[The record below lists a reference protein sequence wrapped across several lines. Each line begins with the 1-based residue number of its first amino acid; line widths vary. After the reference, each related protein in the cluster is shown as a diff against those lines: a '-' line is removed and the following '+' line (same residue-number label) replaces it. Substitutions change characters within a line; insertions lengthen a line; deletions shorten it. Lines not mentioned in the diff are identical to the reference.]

1 VTRTGFILIR
11 LQKLGALAL
20 KKKKK
25 KRALFEN
32 TQPPDSAQ
40 KKHHAKAV
48 VVDFI
53 VVIVIIMRAASS
65 LSASCSYS
73 SKMKSSAFAPQQRFF
88 PATKKTTRS
97 EEITSSRILFVGARR
112 KDGRRTNAS
121 SSREKRLAF
130 SPGAATRALNK
141 NAAAFG
147 NNNVV
152 LFSSYEEEE
161 EDSEDEE
168 TKREKMEAIQY
179 AMQSFDVSS
188 DENFLPSSPPSLGG
202 GGGDGGEE
210 DQALKTNV
218 MEFVGAVRG
227 GSNKNGARRNGGK
240 KNDEGAGVVGRRGRG
255 RYGNDVTREQR
266 RQRGQKPNNG
276 ALVAREKKM
285 SNREV
290 KKSRKVRAV
299 FMGSMDD
306 EDEDDGKKDDM
317 NDESFETRF
326 ELKEGTSDVVKT
338 SVSSEKTNGEKIN
351 VPRIEQRDVNSN
363 REAVLLPFLN
373 ENRML
378 SEDDDESSRITASNL
393 TKCNDAIRRCTS
405 FEEVLPLVKEMRQF
419 GITPVESTYVAV
431 MIACKNAGTPERAIE
446 VYDACRM
453 SGIEVSKRT
462 MLLTIEC
469 AVKAKKLQPAMR
481 VKEDIEER
489 GWTLSP
495 KIFDQLLK
503 LTIDVDMPGE
513 DRKGRSPKARLVRAC
528 VLFEE
533 MTSKSNLE
541 PSPVAFNALLVG
553 AARAKEPQ
561 LVAQTF
567 DEMTSRGVAPSRET
581 CEIALKALAEGG
593 ELAKSLNVFAVMR
606 QRGLAPRKST
616 YTALILSC
624 AKAKEPKCD
633 EAFEIFY
640 RLREE
645 GSVEPNRAMF
655 AALIDCAIRAGKES
669 YAFDAFDA
677 MKEANIP
684 PTMATYNRLI
694 HACGQKGTANG
705 LRDAVRLYEYV
716 LAQNAADLRPDA
728 YTYGSLIAACAKVRD
743 ATKALTLLDE
753 MLEKSDEVY
762 PTTVVFNSCITAC
775 GQAGRWEDARK
786 VFEKLKVEIE
796 NRGGTGS
803 SDLYIG
809 RETYGAMLDAAL
821 GPGGAEAAVAA
832 VALELGKDKK
842 GGSSSG
848 MKTSLLDSER
858 VELAIELFK
867 SDEARRV
874 CMYDDIDEALWKNG
888 GDYDASKYTR
898 TETIVATL
906 AMLKAVRY
914 CENSSSKGGG
924 KTFANLPDEI
934 CINCGNA
941 ARRSLAVES
950 VARAAGVNCDTEERG
965 SSLYVTLP
973 KSSLKSLLKVRN

>member
-1 VTRTGFILIR
+1 MRVPLSDGRRRFGE
-11 LQKLGALAL
+11 
-20 KKKKK
+20 KKKK
-25 KRALFEN
+25 
-32 TQPPDSAQ
+32 TQ
-40 KKHHAKAV
+40 
-48 VVDFI
+48 
-53 VVIVIIMRAASS
+53 RCAS
-65 LSASCSYS
+65 
-73 SKMKSSAFAPQQRFF
+73 R
-88 PATKKTTRS
+88 
-97 EEITSSRILFVGARR
+97 
-112 KDGRRTNAS
+112 NAS
-121 SSREKRLAF
+121 SGGSSR
-130 SPGAATRALNK
+130 SPF
-141 NAAAFG
+141 FG
-147 NNNVV
+147 NV
-152 LFSSYEEEE
+152 FASSSFDDDD
-161 EDSEDEE
+161 DSEDGEVL
-168 TKREKMEAIQY
+168 KRERLEAVQF
-179 AMQSFDVSS
+179 AMQSFDVS
-188 DENFLPSSPPSLGG
+188 DETFNAGVKVAE
-202 GGGDGGEE
+202 EE
-210 DQALKTNV
+210 DDRDDALKTNV
-218 MEFVGAVRG
+218 AEFVGAVRG
-227 GSNKNGARRNGGK
+227 GSSSSSGRGGGGGRRKSKDERGSGAGNNKNAAREERQK
-240 KNDEGAGVVGRRGRG
+240 R
-255 RYGNDVTREQR
+255 QR
-266 RQRGQKPNNG
+266 RPKSSNIAN
-276 ALVAREKKM
+276 VARETKM

-306 EDEDDGKKDDM
+306 DDDNNEREGENEDGG
-317 NDESFETRF
+317 SFGGTRF
-326 ELKEGTSDVVKT
+326 ELKEGTSEVLKT
-338 SVSSEKTNGEKIN
+338 SSVSDDKTTNGEIID
-351 VPRIEQRDVNSN
+351 VPRIEQRDNN
-363 REAVLLPFLN
+363 NDKEAVLLTFLN

-431 MIACKNAGTPERAIE
+431 MIACRNAGTPERAIE
-446 VYDACRM
+446 VYDACRT

-462 MLLTIEC
+462 MLLTMEC

-481 VKEDIEER
+481 VKEDIEEQ

-495 KIFDQLLK
+495 KVFDQLLK

-533 MTSKSNLE
+533 MTSKSNVE

-567 DEMTSRGVAPSRET
+567 DEMTSQGVSPSRET

-743 ATKALTLLDE
+743 ATKALSLLDE

-796 NRGGTGS
+796 NRGGLGS

-821 GPGGAEAAVAA
+821 GPGGAEAAVSA

-848 MKTSLLDSER
+848 MKTSFIDSDR
-858 VELAIELFK
+858 VELAIELFQ
-867 SDEARRV
+867 SEEARRV
-874 CMYDDIDEALWKNG
+874 CQYDDIDEALWKND

-914 CENSSSKGGG
+914 CESSSSKGNR
-924 KTFANLPDEI
+924 TFADLPNEI

-950 VARAAGVNCDTEERG
+950 VARAAGVKCDTEEQG
-965 SSLYVTLP
+965 SALYVTLP
-973 KSSLKSLLKVRN
+973 KSSLKSFMKVRN

>member
-1 VTRTGFILIR
+1 
-11 LQKLGALAL
+11 
-20 KKKKK
+20 
-25 KRALFEN
+25 
-32 TQPPDSAQ
+32 
-40 KKHHAKAV
+40 
-48 VVDFI
+48 
-53 VVIVIIMRAASS
+53 MRASSS
-65 LSASCSYS
+65 LSASCSS
-73 SKMKSSAFAPQQRFF
+73 SSSSFHSSCQKRIIRRG
-88 PATKKTTRS
+88 KKT
-97 EEITSSRILFVGARR
+97 SRLVNRTTASLPLSN
-112 KDGRRTNAS
+112 GRRRFGEKKRKIPRCASRNSSSGGSSSPFFGNVFAS
-121 SSREKRLAF
+121 SSF
-130 SPGAATRALNK
+130 DDDD
-141 NAAAFG
+141 
-147 NNNVV
+147 
-152 LFSSYEEEE
+152 
-161 EDSEDEE
+161 DSEDEE
-168 TKREKMEAIQY
+168 VLKRERLEAVQF
-179 AMQSFDVSS
+179 AMQSFDVS
-188 DENFLPSSPPSLGG
+188 DETFVAGVKVAEEEE
-202 GGGDGGEE
+202 EE
-210 DQALKTNV
+210 DALKTNV
-218 MEFVGAVRG
+218 AEFVGAVRG
-227 GSNKNGARRNGGK
+227 GSSSSSGRGGGGGRRKSNDERGSGAGNNKNAAREERQK
-240 KNDEGAGVVGRRGRG
+240 R
-255 RYGNDVTREQR
+255 QR
-266 RQRGQKPNNG
+266 RSKSSNIAN
-276 ALVAREKKM
+276 VARETKM

-306 EDEDDGKKDDM
+306 DEDDNNEREENEDGG
-317 NDESFETRF
+317 SFGGTRF
-326 ELKEGTSDVVKT
+326 ELKEGTSEVLKT
-338 SVSSEKTNGEKIN
+338 SSVSDKTTNGEKID
-351 VPRIEQRDVNSN
+351 VPRIEQQDNN
-363 REAVLLPFLN
+363 NDKEAVLLTFLN
-373 ENRML
+373 ENRIL

-431 MIACKNAGTPERAIE
+431 MIACRNAGTPERAIE
-446 VYDACRM
+446 VYDACRT

-462 MLLTIEC
+462 MLLTMEC

-481 VKEDIEER
+481 VKEDIEEQ

-495 KIFDQLLK
+495 KVFDQLLK

-533 MTSKSNLE
+533 MTSKSNVE

-567 DEMTSRGVAPSRET
+567 DEMTSQGVSPSRET

-743 ATKALTLLDE
+743 ATKALSLLDE

-775 GQAGRWEDARK
+775 GQAGRWEDARE

-796 NRGGTGS
+796 NRGGLGS

-821 GPGGAEAAVAA
+821 GPGGAEAAVSA

-848 MKTSLLDSER
+848 MKTSFIDSDR
-858 VELAIELFK
+858 VELAIELFQ
-867 SDEARRV
+867 SEEARRV
-874 CMYDDIDEALWKNG
+874 CQYDDIDEALWKND

-914 CENSSSKGGG
+914 CESSSSKGNR
-924 KTFANLPDEI
+924 TFADLPNEI

-950 VARAAGVNCDTEERG
+950 VARAAGVKCDTEEQG
-965 SSLYVTLP
+965 SALYVTLP
-973 KSSLKSLLKVRN
+973 KSSLKSFMKVRN

>member
-1 VTRTGFILIR
+1 MRVPLSDGRRRFGE
-11 LQKLGALAL
+11 
-20 KKKKK
+20 KKKK
-25 KRALFEN
+25 
-32 TQPPDSAQ
+32 TQ
-40 KKHHAKAV
+40 
-48 VVDFI
+48 
-53 VVIVIIMRAASS
+53 RCAS
-65 LSASCSYS
+65 
-73 SKMKSSAFAPQQRFF
+73 R
-88 PATKKTTRS
+88 
-97 EEITSSRILFVGARR
+97 
-112 KDGRRTNAS
+112 NAS
-121 SSREKRLAF
+121 SGGSSR
-130 SPGAATRALNK
+130 SPF
-141 NAAAFG
+141 FG
-147 NNNVV
+147 NV
-152 LFSSYEEEE
+152 FASSSFDDDD
-161 EDSEDEE
+161 DSEDEE
-168 TKREKMEAIQY
+168 VLKRERLEAVQF
-179 AMQSFDVSS
+179 AMQSFDVS
-188 DENFLPSSPPSLGG
+188 DETFNAGVKVAEE
-202 GGGDGGEE
+202 EE
-210 DQALKTNV
+210 DREDALKTNV
-218 MEFVGAVRG
+218 AEFVGAVRG
-227 GSNKNGARRNGGK
+227 GSSSSSGRGGGGGRRKSKDERGSGAGNNKNAAREERQK
-240 KNDEGAGVVGRRGRG
+240 R
-255 RYGNDVTREQR
+255 QR
-266 RQRGQKPNNG
+266 RPKSSNIAN
-276 ALVAREKKM
+276 VARETKM

-306 EDEDDGKKDDM
+306 DDDNNEREEENEDGG
-317 NDESFETRF
+317 SFGGTRF
-326 ELKEGTSDVVKT
+326 ELKEGTSEVLKT
-338 SVSSEKTNGEKIN
+338 SSVSDDKTTNGEIID
-351 VPRIEQRDVNSN
+351 VPRIEQRDNN
-363 REAVLLPFLN
+363 NDKEAVLLTFLN

-431 MIACKNAGTPERAIE
+431 MIACRNAGTPERAIE
-446 VYDACRM
+446 VYDACRT

-462 MLLTIEC
+462 MLLTMEC

-481 VKEDIEER
+481 VKEDIEEQ

-495 KIFDQLLK
+495 KVFDQLLK

-533 MTSKSNLE
+533 MTSKSNVE

-567 DEMTSRGVAPSRET
+567 DEMTSQGVSPSRET

-743 ATKALTLLDE
+743 ATKALSLLDE

-796 NRGGTGS
+796 NRGGLGS

-821 GPGGAEAAVAA
+821 GPGGAEAAVSA

-848 MKTSLLDSER
+848 MKTSFIDSDR
-858 VELAIELFK
+858 VELAIELFQ
-867 SDEARRV
+867 SEEARRV
-874 CMYDDIDEALWKNG
+874 CQYDDIDEALWKND

-914 CENSSSKGGG
+914 CESSSSKGNR
-924 KTFANLPDEI
+924 TFADLPNEI

-950 VARAAGVNCDTEERG
+950 VARAAGVKCDTEEQG
-965 SSLYVTLP
+965 SALYVTLP
-973 KSSLKSLLKVRN
+973 KSSLKSFMKVRN

>member
-1 VTRTGFILIR
+1 MRVPLSDGRRRFGE
-11 LQKLGALAL
+11 
-20 KKKKK
+20 KKKK
-25 KRALFEN
+25 
-32 TQPPDSAQ
+32 TQ
-40 KKHHAKAV
+40 
-48 VVDFI
+48 
-53 VVIVIIMRAASS
+53 RCAS
-65 LSASCSYS
+65 
-73 SKMKSSAFAPQQRFF
+73 R
-88 PATKKTTRS
+88 
-97 EEITSSRILFVGARR
+97 
-112 KDGRRTNAS
+112 NAS
-121 SSREKRLAF
+121 SGGSSR
-130 SPGAATRALNK
+130 SPF
-141 NAAAFG
+141 FG
-147 NNNVV
+147 NV
-152 LFSSYEEEE
+152 FASSSFDDDD
-161 EDSEDEE
+161 DSEDEE
-168 TKREKMEAIQY
+168 VLKRERLEAVQF
-179 AMQSFDVSS
+179 AMQSFDVSY
-188 DENFLPSSPPSLGG
+188 ETFNAGVKVAE
-202 GGGDGGEE
+202 EE
-210 DQALKTNV
+210 DDRDDALKTNV
-218 MEFVGAVRG
+218 AEFVGAVRG
-227 GSNKNGARRNGGK
+227 GSSSSSGRGGGGKRRKSEDERGSGAGNNKNAAREERQK
-240 KNDEGAGVVGRRGRG
+240 R
-255 RYGNDVTREQR
+255 QR
-266 RQRGQKPNNG
+266 RPKSSNIAN
-276 ALVAREKKM
+276 VARETKM

-306 EDEDDGKKDDM
+306 GDDNNEREGENEDGG
-317 NDESFETRF
+317 SFGGTRF
-326 ELKEGTSDVVKT
+326 ELKEGTSEVLKT
-338 SVSSEKTNGEKIN
+338 SSVSDDKTTNGEIID
-351 VPRIEQRDVNSN
+351 VPRIEQRENNNDK
-363 REAVLLPFLN
+363 EAVLLTFLN

-431 MIACKNAGTPERAIE
+431 MIACRNAGTPERAIE
-446 VYDACRM
+446 VYDACRT

-462 MLLTIEC
+462 MLLTMEC

-481 VKEDIEER
+481 VKEDIEEQ

-495 KIFDQLLK
+495 KVFDQLLK

-533 MTSKSNLE
+533 MTSKSNVE

-567 DEMTSRGVAPSRET
+567 DEMTSQGVSPSRET

-743 ATKALTLLDE
+743 ATKALSLLDE

-796 NRGGTGS
+796 NRGGLGS

-821 GPGGAEAAVAA
+821 GPGGAEAAVSA

-848 MKTSLLDSER
+848 MKTSFIDSDR
-858 VELAIELFK
+858 VELAIELFQ
-867 SDEARRV
+867 SEEARRV
-874 CMYDDIDEALWKNG
+874 CQYDDIDEALWKND

-914 CENSSSKGGG
+914 CESSSSKGNR
-924 KTFANLPDEI
+924 TFADLPNEI

-950 VARAAGVNCDTEERG
+950 VARAAGVKCDTEEQG
-965 SSLYVTLP
+965 SALYVTLP
-973 KSSLKSLLKVRN
+973 KSSLKSFMKVRN

>member
-1 VTRTGFILIR
+1 MRVPLSDGRRRFGE
-11 LQKLGALAL
+11 
-20 KKKKK
+20 KKKK
-25 KRALFEN
+25 
-32 TQPPDSAQ
+32 TQ
-40 KKHHAKAV
+40 
-48 VVDFI
+48 
-53 VVIVIIMRAASS
+53 RCAS
-65 LSASCSYS
+65 
-73 SKMKSSAFAPQQRFF
+73 R
-88 PATKKTTRS
+88 
-97 EEITSSRILFVGARR
+97 
-112 KDGRRTNAS
+112 NAS
-121 SSREKRLAF
+121 SGGSSR
-130 SPGAATRALNK
+130 SPF
-141 NAAAFG
+141 FG
-147 NNNVV
+147 NV
-152 LFSSYEEEE
+152 FASSSFDDDD
-161 EDSEDEE
+161 DSEDGEVL
-168 TKREKMEAIQY
+168 KRERLEAVQF
-179 AMQSFDVSS
+179 AMQSFDVS
-188 DENFLPSSPPSLGG
+188 DETFNAGVKVAE
-202 GGGDGGEE
+202 EE
-210 DQALKTNV
+210 DDRDDALKTNV
-218 MEFVGAVRG
+218 AEFVGAVRG
-227 GSNKNGARRNGGK
+227 GSSSSSGRGGGGGRRKSKDERGSGAGNNKNAAREERQK
-240 KNDEGAGVVGRRGRG
+240 R
-255 RYGNDVTREQR
+255 QR
-266 RQRGQKPNNG
+266 RPKSSNIAN
-276 ALVAREKKM
+276 VARETKM

-306 EDEDDGKKDDM
+306 DDNNNEREGENEDGG
-317 NDESFETRF
+317 SFGGTRF
-326 ELKEGTSDVVKT
+326 ELKEGTSEVLKT
-338 SVSSEKTNGEKIN
+338 SSVSDDKTTNGEIID
-351 VPRIEQRDVNSN
+351 VPRIEQRDNN
-363 REAVLLPFLN
+363 NDKEAVLLTFLN

-431 MIACKNAGTPERAIE
+431 MIACRNAGTPERAIE
-446 VYDACRM
+446 VYDACRT

-462 MLLTIEC
+462 MLLTMEC

-481 VKEDIEER
+481 VKEDIEEQ

-495 KIFDQLLK
+495 KVFDQLLK

-533 MTSKSNLE
+533 MTSKSNVE

-567 DEMTSRGVAPSRET
+567 DEMTSQGVSPSRET

-743 ATKALTLLDE
+743 ATKALSLLDE

-796 NRGGTGS
+796 NRGGLGS

-821 GPGGAEAAVAA
+821 GPGGAEAAVSA

-848 MKTSLLDSER
+848 MKTSFIDSDR
-858 VELAIELFK
+858 VELAIELFQ
-867 SDEARRV
+867 SEEARRV
-874 CMYDDIDEALWKNG
+874 CQYDDIDEALWKND

-914 CENSSSKGGG
+914 CESSSSKGNR
-924 KTFANLPDEI
+924 TFADLPNEI

-950 VARAAGVNCDTEERG
+950 VARAAGVKCDTEEQG
-965 SSLYVTLP
+965 SALYVTLP
-973 KSSLKSLLKVRN
+973 KSSLKSFMKVRN

>member
-1 VTRTGFILIR
+1 MRVPLSDGRRRFGE
-11 LQKLGALAL
+11 
-20 KKKKK
+20 KKKK
-25 KRALFEN
+25 
-32 TQPPDSAQ
+32 TQ
-40 KKHHAKAV
+40 
-48 VVDFI
+48 
-53 VVIVIIMRAASS
+53 RCAS
-65 LSASCSYS
+65 
-73 SKMKSSAFAPQQRFF
+73 R
-88 PATKKTTRS
+88 
-97 EEITSSRILFVGARR
+97 
-112 KDGRRTNAS
+112 NAS
-121 SSREKRLAF
+121 SGGSSR
-130 SPGAATRALNK
+130 SPF
-141 NAAAFG
+141 FG
-147 NNNVV
+147 NV
-152 LFSSYEEEE
+152 FASSSFDDDD
-161 EDSEDEE
+161 DSEDEE
-168 TKREKMEAIQY
+168 VLKRERLEAVQF
-179 AMQSFDVSS
+179 AMQSFDVS
-188 DENFLPSSPPSLGG
+188 DETFGAGG
-202 GGGDGGEE
+202 KVAEEE
-210 DQALKTNV
+210 DREDALKTNV
-218 MEFVGAVRG
+218 AEFVGAVRG
-227 GSNKNGARRNGGK
+227 GSSSSSGRGGGGGRRKSKDERGSGAGNNKNAAREERQK
-240 KNDEGAGVVGRRGRG
+240 R
-255 RYGNDVTREQR
+255 QR
-266 RQRGQKPNNG
+266 RPKSSNIAN
-276 ALVAREKKM
+276 VARETKM

-306 EDEDDGKKDDM
+306 DDDNNEREEENEDGG
-317 NDESFETRF
+317 SFGGTRF
-326 ELKEGTSDVVKT
+326 ELKEGTSEVLKT
-338 SVSSEKTNGEKIN
+338 SSVSDDKTTNGEKID
-351 VPRIEQRDVNSN
+351 VPRIEQRDNN
-363 REAVLLPFLN
+363 NDKEAVLLTFLN

-431 MIACKNAGTPERAIE
+431 MIACRNAGTPERAIE
-446 VYDACRM
+446 VYDACRT

-462 MLLTIEC
+462 MLLTMEC

-481 VKEDIEER
+481 VKEDIEEQ

-495 KIFDQLLK
+495 KVFDQLLK

-533 MTSKSNLE
+533 MTSKSNVE

-567 DEMTSRGVAPSRET
+567 DEMTSQGVSPSRET

-669 YAFDAFDA
+669 YAFDAFVA

-743 ATKALTLLDE
+743 ATKALSLLDE

-796 NRGGTGS
+796 NRGGLGS

-821 GPGGAEAAVAA
+821 GPGGAEAAVSA

-848 MKTSLLDSER
+848 MKTSFIDSDR
-858 VELAIELFK
+858 VELAIELFR
-867 SDEARRV
+867 SEEARRV
-874 CMYDDIDEALWKNG
+874 CQYDDIDEALWKND

-914 CENSSSKGGG
+914 CESSSSKGNR
-924 KTFANLPDEI
+924 TFADLPNEI

-950 VARAAGVNCDTEERG
+950 VARAAGVKCDTEEQG
-965 SSLYVTLP
+965 SALYVTLP
-973 KSSLKSLLKVRN
+973 KSSLKSFMKVRN

>member
-1 VTRTGFILIR
+1 MSVP
-11 LQKLGALAL
+11 LGNGRRRFGE
-20 KKKKK
+20 KKKKIP
-25 KRALFEN
+25 RC
-32 TQPPDSAQ
+32 
-40 KKHHAKAV
+40 
-48 VVDFI
+48 
-53 VVIVIIMRAASS
+53 ASRN
-65 LSASCSYS
+65 S
-73 SKMKSSAFAPQQRFF
+73 SSDG
-88 PATKKTTRS
+88 
-97 EEITSSRILFVGARR
+97 SSRSPFFGNVF
-112 KDGRRTNAS
+112 AS
-121 SSREKRLAF
+121 SSF
-130 SPGAATRALNK
+130 DDDD
-141 NAAAFG
+141 
-147 NNNVV
+147 
-152 LFSSYEEEE
+152 
-161 EDSEDEE
+161 DSEDEE
-168 TKREKMEAIQY
+168 VLKRERLEAVQF
-179 AMQSFDVSS
+179 AMQSFDVS
-188 DENFLPSSPPSLGG
+188 DETFGAGG
-202 GGGDGGEE
+202 KVAEEE
-210 DQALKTNV
+210 DGEDALKTNV
-218 MEFVGAVRG
+218 AEFVGAVRG
-227 GSNKNGARRNGGK
+227 GSSSSSGRGGGGGRRKSKDERGSGAGNNKNAAREERQK
-240 KNDEGAGVVGRRGRG
+240 R
-255 RYGNDVTREQR
+255 QR
-266 RQRGQKPNNG
+266 RPKSSNIAN
-276 ALVAREKKM
+276 VARETKM

-306 EDEDDGKKDDM
+306 DDDNNEREEENEDGG
-317 NDESFETRF
+317 SFGGTRF
-326 ELKEGTSDVVKT
+326 ELKEGTSEVLKT
-338 SVSSEKTNGEKIN
+338 SSVSDDKTTNGEKID
-351 VPRIEQRDVNSN
+351 VPRIEQRDNN
-363 REAVLLPFLN
+363 NDKEAVLLTFLN

-431 MIACKNAGTPERAIE
+431 MIACRNAGTPERAIE
-446 VYDACRM
+446 VYDACRT

-462 MLLTIEC
+462 MLLTMEC

-481 VKEDIEER
+481 VKEDIEEQ

-495 KIFDQLLK
+495 KVFDQLLK

-533 MTSKSNLE
+533 MTSKSNVE

-567 DEMTSRGVAPSRET
+567 DEMTSQGVSPSRET

-624 AKAKEPKCD
+624 ARAKEPKCD

-743 ATKALTLLDE
+743 ATKALSLLDE

-796 NRGGTGS
+796 NRGGLGS

-821 GPGGAEAAVAA
+821 GPGGAEAVVSA

-842 GGSSSG
+842 GGSLSG
-848 MKTSLLDSER
+848 MKTSFIDSDR
-858 VELAIELFK
+858 VELAIELFQ
-867 SDEARRV
+867 SEEARRV
-874 CMYDDIDEALWKNG
+874 CQYDDIDEALWKND

-914 CENSSSKGGG
+914 CESSSSKGNR
-924 KTFANLPDEI
+924 TFADLPNEI

-950 VARAAGVNCDTEERG
+950 VARAAGVKCDTEEQG
-965 SSLYVTLP
+965 SALYVTLP
-973 KSSLKSLLKVRN
+973 KSSLKSFMKVRN

>member
-1 VTRTGFILIR
+1 MRVPLSDGRRRFGE
-11 LQKLGALAL
+11 
-20 KKKKK
+20 KKKK
-25 KRALFEN
+25 
-32 TQPPDSAQ
+32 TQ
-40 KKHHAKAV
+40 
-48 VVDFI
+48 
-53 VVIVIIMRAASS
+53 RCAS
-65 LSASCSYS
+65 
-73 SKMKSSAFAPQQRFF
+73 R
-88 PATKKTTRS
+88 
-97 EEITSSRILFVGARR
+97 
-112 KDGRRTNAS
+112 NAS
-121 SSREKRLAF
+121 SGGSSR
-130 SPGAATRALNK
+130 SPF
-141 NAAAFG
+141 FG
-147 NNNVV
+147 NV
-152 LFSSYEEEE
+152 FASSSFDDDD
-161 EDSEDEE
+161 DSEDGEVLKKE
-168 TKREKMEAIQY
+168 RLEAVQF
-179 AMQSFDVSS
+179 AMQSFDVS
-188 DENFLPSSPPSLGG
+188 DETFNAGVKVAE
-202 GGGDGGEE
+202 EE
-210 DQALKTNV
+210 DDRDDALKTNV
-218 MEFVGAVRG
+218 AEFVGAVRG
-227 GSNKNGARRNGGK
+227 GSSSSSGRGGGGGRRKSKDERGSGAGNNKNAAREERQK
-240 KNDEGAGVVGRRGRG
+240 R
-255 RYGNDVTREQR
+255 QR
-266 RQRGQKPNNG
+266 RPKSSNIAN
-276 ALVAREKKM
+276 VARETKM

-306 EDEDDGKKDDM
+306 DDDNNEREGENEDGG
-317 NDESFETRF
+317 SFGGTRF
-326 ELKEGTSDVVKT
+326 ELKEGTSEVLKT
-338 SVSSEKTNGEKIN
+338 SSVSDDKTTNGEIID
-351 VPRIEQRDVNSN
+351 VPRIEQRDNN
-363 REAVLLPFLN
+363 NDKEAVLLTFLN

-419 GITPVESTYVAV
+419 GITPVESTYAAV
-431 MIACKNAGTPERAIE
+431 MIACRNAGTPERAIE
-446 VYDACRM
+446 VYDACRT

-462 MLLTIEC
+462 MLLTMEC

-481 VKEDIEER
+481 VKEDIEEQ

-495 KIFDQLLK
+495 KVFDQLLK

-533 MTSKSNLE
+533 MTSKSNVE

-567 DEMTSRGVAPSRET
+567 DEMTSQGVSPSRET

-606 QRGLAPRKST
+606 QKGLAPRKST

-743 ATKALTLLDE
+743 ATKALSLLDE

-796 NRGGTGS
+796 NRGGLGS

-821 GPGGAEAAVAA
+821 GPGGAEAAVSA

-848 MKTSLLDSER
+848 MKTSFIDSDR
-858 VELAIELFK
+858 VELAIELFQ
-867 SDEARRV
+867 SEEARRV
-874 CMYDDIDEALWKNG
+874 CQYDDIDEALWKND

-914 CENSSSKGGG
+914 CESSSSKGNR
-924 KTFANLPDEI
+924 TFADLPNEI

-950 VARAAGVNCDTEERG
+950 VARAAGVKCDTEEQG
-965 SSLYVTLP
+965 SALYVTLP
-973 KSSLKSLLKVRN
+973 KSSLKSFMKVRN

>member
-1 VTRTGFILIR
+1 L
-11 LQKLGALAL
+11 
-20 KKKKK
+20 
-25 KRALFEN
+25 E
-32 TQPPDSAQ
+32 
-40 KKHHAKAV
+40 AV
-48 VVDFI
+48 QF
-53 VVIVIIMRAASS
+53 
-65 LSASCSYS
+65 
-73 SKMKSSAFAPQQRFF
+73 
-88 PATKKTTRS
+88 
-97 EEITSSRILFVGARR
+97 
-112 KDGRRTNAS
+112 
-121 SSREKRLAF
+121 
-130 SPGAATRALNK
+130 
-141 NAAAFG
+141 
-147 NNNVV
+147 
-152 LFSSYEEEE
+152 
-161 EDSEDEE
+161 
-168 TKREKMEAIQY
+168 
-179 AMQSFDVSS
+179 AMQSFDVS
-188 DENFLPSSPPSLGG
+188 DETFNAGVKVAE
-202 GGGDGGEE
+202 EE
-210 DQALKTNV
+210 DDRDDALKTNV
-218 MEFVGAVRG
+218 AEFVGAVRG
-227 GSNKNGARRNGGK
+227 GSSSSNGRGGGGGRRKSKDERGSGAGNNKNAAREERQK
-240 KNDEGAGVVGRRGRG
+240 R
-255 RYGNDVTREQR
+255 QR
-266 RQRGQKPNNG
+266 RPKSSNIAN
-276 ALVAREKKM
+276 VARETKM

-306 EDEDDGKKDDM
+306 DDDNNEREEENEDGG
-317 NDESFETRF
+317 SFGGTRF
-326 ELKEGTSDVVKT
+326 ELKEGTSEVLKT
-338 SVSSEKTNGEKIN
+338 SSVSDDKTTNGEIID
-351 VPRIEQRDVNSN
+351 VPRIEQRDNN
-363 REAVLLPFLN
+363 NDKEAVLLTFLN

-431 MIACKNAGTPERAIE
+431 MIACRNAGTPERAIE
-446 VYDACRM
+446 VYDACRT

-462 MLLTIEC
+462 MLLTMEC

-481 VKEDIEER
+481 VKEDIEEQ

-495 KIFDQLLK
+495 KVFDQLLK

-533 MTSKSNLE
+533 MTSKSNVE

-567 DEMTSRGVAPSRET
+567 DEMTSQGVSPSRET

-743 ATKALTLLDE
+743 ATKALSLLDE

-796 NRGGTGS
+796 NRGGLGS

-821 GPGGAEAAVAA
+821 GPGGAEAAVSA

-848 MKTSLLDSER
+848 MKTSFIDSDR
-858 VELAIELFK
+858 VELAIELFQ
-867 SDEARRV
+867 SEEARRV
-874 CMYDDIDEALWKNG
+874 CQYDDIDEALWKND

-914 CENSSSKGGG
+914 CESSSSKGNR
-924 KTFANLPDEI
+924 TFADLPNEI

-950 VARAAGVNCDTEERG
+950 VARAAGVKCDTEEQG
-965 SSLYVTLP
+965 SALYVTLP
-973 KSSLKSLLKVRN
+973 KSSLKSFMKVRN

>member
-1 VTRTGFILIR
+1 MRVPLSDGRRRFGE
-11 LQKLGALAL
+11 
-20 KKKKK
+20 KKKK
-25 KRALFEN
+25 
-32 TQPPDSAQ
+32 TQ
-40 KKHHAKAV
+40 
-48 VVDFI
+48 
-53 VVIVIIMRAASS
+53 RCAS
-65 LSASCSYS
+65 
-73 SKMKSSAFAPQQRFF
+73 R
-88 PATKKTTRS
+88 
-97 EEITSSRILFVGARR
+97 
-112 KDGRRTNAS
+112 NAS
-121 SSREKRLAF
+121 SGGSSR
-130 SPGAATRALNK
+130 SPF
-141 NAAAFG
+141 FG
-147 NNNVV
+147 NV
-152 LFSSYEEEE
+152 FASSSFDDDD
-161 EDSEDEE
+161 DSEDEE
-168 TKREKMEAIQY
+168 VLKRERLEAVQF
-179 AMQSFDVSS
+179 AMQSFDVS
-188 DENFLPSSPPSLGG
+188 DETFNAGVKVAE
-202 GGGDGGEE
+202 EE
-210 DQALKTNV
+210 DDRDDALKTNV
-218 MEFVGAVRG
+218 AEFVGAVRG
-227 GSNKNGARRNGGK
+227 GSSSSSGRGGGGGRRKSRDERGSGAGNNKNAAREERQK
-240 KNDEGAGVVGRRGRG
+240 R
-255 RYGNDVTREQR
+255 QR
-266 RQRGQKPNNG
+266 RPKSSNIAN
-276 ALVAREKKM
+276 VARETKM

-306 EDEDDGKKDDM
+306 DDDNNEREEENEDGG
-317 NDESFETRF
+317 SFGGTRF
-326 ELKEGTSDVVKT
+326 ELKEGTSEVLKT
-338 SVSSEKTNGEKIN
+338 SSVSDDKTTNGEIID
-351 VPRIEQRDVNSN
+351 VPRIEQRDNN
-363 REAVLLPFLN
+363 NDKEAVLLTFLN

-431 MIACKNAGTPERAIE
+431 MIACRNAGTPERAIE
-446 VYDACRM
+446 VYDACRT

-462 MLLTIEC
+462 MLLTMEC

-481 VKEDIEER
+481 VKEDIEEQ

-495 KIFDQLLK
+495 KVFDQLLK

-533 MTSKSNLE
+533 MTSKSNVE

-567 DEMTSRGVAPSRET
+567 DEMTSQGVSPSRET

-743 ATKALTLLDE
+743 ATKALSLLDE

-796 NRGGTGS
+796 NRGGLGS

-821 GPGGAEAAVAA
+821 GPGGAEAAVSA

-848 MKTSLLDSER
+848 MKTSFIDSDR
-858 VELAIELFK
+858 VELAIELFQ
-867 SDEARRV
+867 SEEARRV
-874 CMYDDIDEALWKNG
+874 CQYDDIDEALWKND

-914 CENSSSKGGG
+914 CESSSSKGNR
-924 KTFANLPDEI
+924 TFADLPNEI

-950 VARAAGVNCDTEERG
+950 VARAAGVKCDTEEQG
-965 SSLYVTLP
+965 SALYVTLP
-973 KSSLKSLLKVRN
+973 KSSLKSFMKVRN

>member
-1 VTRTGFILIR
+1 MRVPLSDGRRRFGE
-11 LQKLGALAL
+11 
-20 KKKKK
+20 KKKK
-25 KRALFEN
+25 
-32 TQPPDSAQ
+32 TQ
-40 KKHHAKAV
+40 
-48 VVDFI
+48 
-53 VVIVIIMRAASS
+53 RCAS
-65 LSASCSYS
+65 
-73 SKMKSSAFAPQQRFF
+73 R
-88 PATKKTTRS
+88 
-97 EEITSSRILFVGARR
+97 
-112 KDGRRTNAS
+112 NAS
-121 SSREKRLAF
+121 SGGSSR
-130 SPGAATRALNK
+130 SPF
-141 NAAAFG
+141 FG
-147 NNNVV
+147 NV
-152 LFSSYEEEE
+152 FASSSFDDDD
-161 EDSEDEE
+161 DSEDGEVL
-168 TKREKMEAIQY
+168 KRERLEAVQF
-179 AMQSFDVSS
+179 AMQSFDVS
-188 DENFLPSSPPSLGG
+188 DETFNAGVKVAE
-202 GGGDGGEE
+202 EE
-210 DQALKTNV
+210 DDRDDALKTNV
-218 MEFVGAVRG
+218 AEFVGAVRG
-227 GSNKNGARRNGGK
+227 GSSSSSGRGGGGKRRKSKDERGSGAGNNKNAAREERQK
-240 KNDEGAGVVGRRGRG
+240 R
-255 RYGNDVTREQR
+255 QR
-266 RQRGQKPNNG
+266 RPKSSNIAN
-276 ALVAREKKM
+276 VARETKM

-306 EDEDDGKKDDM
+306 DDDNNEREEENEDGG
-317 NDESFETRF
+317 SFGGTRF
-326 ELKEGTSDVVKT
+326 ELKEGTSEVLKT
-338 SVSSEKTNGEKIN
+338 SSVSDDKTTNGEIID
-351 VPRIEQRDVNSN
+351 VPRIEQRDNN
-363 REAVLLPFLN
+363 NDKEAVLLTFLN

-419 GITPVESTYVAV
+419 GITPVESTYAAV
-431 MIACKNAGTPERAIE
+431 MIACRNAGTPERAIE
-446 VYDACRM
+446 VYDACRT

-462 MLLTIEC
+462 MLLTMEC

-481 VKEDIEER
+481 VKEDIEEQ

-495 KIFDQLLK
+495 KVFDQLLK

-533 MTSKSNLE
+533 MTSKSNVE

-567 DEMTSRGVAPSRET
+567 DEMTSQGVSPSRET

-624 AKAKEPKCD
+624 ARAKEPKCD

-743 ATKALTLLDE
+743 ATKALSLLDE

-796 NRGGTGS
+796 NRGGLGS

-821 GPGGAEAAVAA
+821 GPGGAEAAVSA

-848 MKTSLLDSER
+848 MKTSFIDSDR
-858 VELAIELFK
+858 VELAIELFQ
-867 SDEARRV
+867 SEEARRV
-874 CMYDDIDEALWKNG
+874 CQYDDIDEALWKND

-914 CENSSSKGGG
+914 CESSSSKGNR
-924 KTFANLPDEI
+924 TFADLPNEI

-950 VARAAGVNCDTEERG
+950 VARAAGVKCDTEEQG
-965 SSLYVTLP
+965 SALYVTLP
-973 KSSLKSLLKVRN
+973 KSSLKSFMKVRN

>member
-1 VTRTGFILIR
+1 MSVP
-11 LQKLGALAL
+11 LGNGRRRFGE
-20 KKKKK
+20 KKKKIP
-25 KRALFEN
+25 RC
-32 TQPPDSAQ
+32 
-40 KKHHAKAV
+40 
-48 VVDFI
+48 
-53 VVIVIIMRAASS
+53 ASRN
-65 LSASCSYS
+65 S
-73 SKMKSSAFAPQQRFF
+73 SSGG
-88 PATKKTTRS
+88 
-97 EEITSSRILFVGARR
+97 SSRSPFFGNVF
-112 KDGRRTNAS
+112 AS
-121 SSREKRLAF
+121 SSF
-130 SPGAATRALNK
+130 DDDD
-141 NAAAFG
+141 
-147 NNNVV
+147 
-152 LFSSYEEEE
+152 
-161 EDSEDEE
+161 DSEDEE
-168 TKREKMEAIQY
+168 VLKRERLEAVQF
-179 AMQSFDVSS
+179 AMQSFDVS
-188 DENFLPSSPPSLGG
+188 DETFNAGVKVAE
-202 GGGDGGEE
+202 EE
-210 DQALKTNV
+210 DDRDDALKTNV
-218 MEFVGAVRG
+218 AEFVGAVRG
-227 GSNKNGARRNGGK
+227 GSSSSSGRGGGGKRRKSKDERGSGAGNNKNAAREERQK
-240 KNDEGAGVVGRRGRG
+240 R
-255 RYGNDVTREQR
+255 QR
-266 RQRGQKPNNG
+266 RPKSSNIAN
-276 ALVAREKKM
+276 VARETKM

-306 EDEDDGKKDDM
+306 DDDNNEREGENEDGG
-317 NDESFETRF
+317 SFGGTRF
-326 ELKEGTSDVVKT
+326 ELKEGTSEVLKT
-338 SVSSEKTNGEKIN
+338 SSVSDDKTTNGEIID
-351 VPRIEQRDVNSN
+351 VPRIEQRDNN
-363 REAVLLPFLN
+363 NDKEAVLLTFLN

-431 MIACKNAGTPERAIE
+431 MIACRNAGTPERAIE
-446 VYDACRM
+446 VYDACRT

-462 MLLTIEC
+462 MLLTMEC

-481 VKEDIEER
+481 VKEDIEEQ

-495 KIFDQLLK
+495 KVFDQLLK

-533 MTSKSNLE
+533 MTSKSNVE

-567 DEMTSRGVAPSRET
+567 DEMTSQGVSPSRET

-606 QRGLAPRKST
+606 QKGLAPRKST

-743 ATKALTLLDE
+743 ATKALSLLDE

-796 NRGGTGS
+796 NRGGLGS

-821 GPGGAEAAVAA
+821 GPGGAEAAVSA

-848 MKTSLLDSER
+848 MKTSFIDSDR
-858 VELAIELFK
+858 VELAIELFQ
-867 SDEARRV
+867 SEEARRV
-874 CMYDDIDEALWKNG
+874 CQYDDIDEALWKND

-914 CENSSSKGGG
+914 CESSSSKGNR
-924 KTFANLPDEI
+924 TFADLPNEI

-950 VARAAGVNCDTEERG
+950 VARAAGVKCDTEEQG
-965 SSLYVTLP
+965 SALYVTLP
-973 KSSLKSLLKVRN
+973 KSSLKSFMKVRN

>member
-1 VTRTGFILIR
+1 MRVPLSDGRRRFGE
-11 LQKLGALAL
+11 
-20 KKKKK
+20 KKKK
-25 KRALFEN
+25 
-32 TQPPDSAQ
+32 TQ
-40 KKHHAKAV
+40 
-48 VVDFI
+48 
-53 VVIVIIMRAASS
+53 RCAS
-65 LSASCSYS
+65 
-73 SKMKSSAFAPQQRFF
+73 R
-88 PATKKTTRS
+88 
-97 EEITSSRILFVGARR
+97 
-112 KDGRRTNAS
+112 NAS
-121 SSREKRLAF
+121 SGGSSR
-130 SPGAATRALNK
+130 SPF
-141 NAAAFG
+141 FG
-147 NNNVV
+147 NV
-152 LFSSYEEEE
+152 FASSSFDDDD
-161 EDSEDEE
+161 DSEDEE
-168 TKREKMEAIQY
+168 VLKRERLEAVQF
-179 AMQSFDVSS
+179 AMQSFDVS
-188 DENFLPSSPPSLGG
+188 DETFNAGVKVAEE
-202 GGGDGGEE
+202 EE
-210 DQALKTNV
+210 DREDALKTNV
-218 MEFVGAVRG
+218 AEFVGAVRG
-227 GSNKNGARRNGGK
+227 GSSSSSGRGGGGGRRKSKDERGSGAGNNKNAAREERQK
-240 KNDEGAGVVGRRGRG
+240 R
-255 RYGNDVTREQR
+255 QR
-266 RQRGQKPNNG
+266 RPKSSNIAN
-276 ALVAREKKM
+276 VARETKM

-306 EDEDDGKKDDM
+306 DDDNNEREGENEDGG
-317 NDESFETRF
+317 SFGGTRF
-326 ELKEGTSDVVKT
+326 ELKEGTSEVLKT
-338 SVSSEKTNGEKIN
+338 SSVSDDKTTNGEIID
-351 VPRIEQRDVNSN
+351 VPRIEQRDNN
-363 REAVLLPFLN
+363 NDKEAVLLTFLN

-431 MIACKNAGTPERAIE
+431 MIACRNAGTPERAIE
-446 VYDACRM
+446 VYDACRT

-462 MLLTIEC
+462 MLLTMEC

-481 VKEDIEER
+481 VKEDIEEQ

-495 KIFDQLLK
+495 KVFDQLLK

-533 MTSKSNLE
+533 MTSKSNVE

-567 DEMTSRGVAPSRET
+567 DEMTSQGVSPSRET

-705 LRDAVRLYEYV
+705 LRDAVRLYECV

-743 ATKALTLLDE
+743 ATKALSLLDE

-796 NRGGTGS
+796 NRGGLGS

-821 GPGGAEAAVAA
+821 GPGGAEAAVSA

-848 MKTSLLDSER
+848 MKTSFIDSDR
-858 VELAIELFK
+858 VELAIELFQ
-867 SDEARRV
+867 SEEARRV
-874 CMYDDIDEALWKNG
+874 CQYDDIDEALWKND

-914 CENSSSKGGG
+914 CESSSSKGNR
-924 KTFANLPDEI
+924 TFADLPNEI

-950 VARAAGVNCDTEERG
+950 VARAAGVKCDTEEQG
-965 SSLYVTLP
+965 SALYVTLP
-973 KSSLKSLLKVRN
+973 KSSLKSFMKVRN

>member
-1 VTRTGFILIR
+1 MRVPLSDGRRRFGE
-11 LQKLGALAL
+11 
-20 KKKKK
+20 KKKK
-25 KRALFEN
+25 
-32 TQPPDSAQ
+32 TQ
-40 KKHHAKAV
+40 
-48 VVDFI
+48 
-53 VVIVIIMRAASS
+53 RCAS
-65 LSASCSYS
+65 
-73 SKMKSSAFAPQQRFF
+73 R
-88 PATKKTTRS
+88 
-97 EEITSSRILFVGARR
+97 
-112 KDGRRTNAS
+112 NAS
-121 SSREKRLAF
+121 SGGSSR
-130 SPGAATRALNK
+130 SPF
-141 NAAAFG
+141 FG
-147 NNNVV
+147 NV
-152 LFSSYEEEE
+152 FASSSFDDDD
-161 EDSEDEE
+161 DSEDEE
-168 TKREKMEAIQY
+168 VLKRERLEAVQF
-179 AMQSFDVSS
+179 AMQSFDVS
-188 DENFLPSSPPSLGG
+188 DETFGAGG
-202 GGGDGGEE
+202 KVAEEE
-210 DQALKTNV
+210 DREDALKTNV
-218 MEFVGAVRG
+218 AEFVGAVRG
-227 GSNKNGARRNGGK
+227 GSSSSSGRGGGGKRRKSKDERGSGAGNNKNAAREERQK
-240 KNDEGAGVVGRRGRG
+240 R
-255 RYGNDVTREQR
+255 QR
-266 RQRGQKPNNG
+266 RPKSSNIAN
-276 ALVAREKKM
+276 VARETKM

-306 EDEDDGKKDDM
+306 DDDNNEREEENEDGG
-317 NDESFETRF
+317 SFGGTRF
-326 ELKEGTSDVVKT
+326 ELKEGTSEVLKT
-338 SVSSEKTNGEKIN
+338 SSVSDDKTTNGEKID
-351 VPRIEQRDVNSN
+351 VPRIEQRDNN
-363 REAVLLPFLN
+363 NDKEAVLLTFLN

-431 MIACKNAGTPERAIE
+431 MIACRNAGTPERAIE
-446 VYDACRM
+446 VYDACRT

-462 MLLTIEC
+462 MLLTMEC

-481 VKEDIEER
+481 VKEDIEEQ

-495 KIFDQLLK
+495 KVFDQLLK

-533 MTSKSNLE
+533 MTSKSNVE

-567 DEMTSRGVAPSRET
+567 DEMTSQGVSPSRET

-743 ATKALTLLDE
+743 ATKALSLLDE

-796 NRGGTGS
+796 NRGGLGS

-821 GPGGAEAAVAA
+821 GPGGAEAAVSA

-848 MKTSLLDSER
+848 MKTSFIDSDR
-858 VELAIELFK
+858 VELAIELFQ
-867 SDEARRV
+867 SEEARRV
-874 CMYDDIDEALWKNG
+874 CQYDDIDEALWKND

-914 CENSSSKGGG
+914 CESSSSKGNR
-924 KTFANLPDEI
+924 TFADLPNEI

-950 VARAAGVNCDTEERG
+950 VARAAGVKCDTEEQG
-965 SSLYVTLP
+965 SALYVTLP
-973 KSSLKSLLKVRN
+973 KSSLKSFMKVRN

>member
-1 VTRTGFILIR
+1 MRVPLSDGRRRFGE
-11 LQKLGALAL
+11 
-20 KKKKK
+20 KKKK
-25 KRALFEN
+25 
-32 TQPPDSAQ
+32 TQ
-40 KKHHAKAV
+40 
-48 VVDFI
+48 
-53 VVIVIIMRAASS
+53 RCAS
-65 LSASCSYS
+65 
-73 SKMKSSAFAPQQRFF
+73 R
-88 PATKKTTRS
+88 
-97 EEITSSRILFVGARR
+97 
-112 KDGRRTNAS
+112 NAS
-121 SSREKRLAF
+121 SGGSSR
-130 SPGAATRALNK
+130 SPF
-141 NAAAFG
+141 FG
-147 NNNVV
+147 NV
-152 LFSSYEEEE
+152 FASSSFDDDD
-161 EDSEDEE
+161 DSEDGEVL
-168 TKREKMEAIQY
+168 KRERLEAVQF
-179 AMQSFDVSS
+179 AMQSFDVS
-188 DENFLPSSPPSLGG
+188 DETFNAGVKVAE
-202 GGGDGGEE
+202 EE
-210 DQALKTNV
+210 DDRDDALKTNV
-218 MEFVGAVRG
+218 AEFVGAVRG
-227 GSNKNGARRNGGK
+227 GSSSSSGRGGGGGRRKSKDERGSGAGNNKNAAREERQK
-240 KNDEGAGVVGRRGRG
+240 R
-255 RYGNDVTREQR
+255 QR
-266 RQRGQKPNNG
+266 RPKSSNIAN
-276 ALVAREKKM
+276 VARETKM

-306 EDEDDGKKDDM
+306 DDDNNEREGENEDGG
-317 NDESFETRF
+317 SFGGTRF
-326 ELKEGTSDVVKT
+326 ELKEGTSEVLKT
-338 SVSSEKTNGEKIN
+338 SSVSDDKTTNGEIID
-351 VPRIEQRDVNSN
+351 VPRIEQRDNN
-363 REAVLLPFLN
+363 NDKEAVLLTFLN

-431 MIACKNAGTPERAIE
+431 MIACRNAGTPERAIE
-446 VYDACRM
+446 VYDACRT

-462 MLLTIEC
+462 MLLTMEC

-481 VKEDIEER
+481 VKEDIEEQ

-495 KIFDQLLK
+495 KVFDQLLK

-533 MTSKSNLE
+533 MTSKSNVE

-567 DEMTSRGVAPSRET
+567 DEMTSQGVSPSRET

-606 QRGLAPRKST
+606 QKGLAPRKST

-743 ATKALTLLDE
+743 ATKALSLLDE

-796 NRGGTGS
+796 NRGGLGS

-821 GPGGAEAAVAA
+821 GPGGAEAAVSA

-848 MKTSLLDSER
+848 MKTSFIDSDR
-858 VELAIELFK
+858 VELAIELFQ
-867 SDEARRV
+867 SEEARRV
-874 CMYDDIDEALWKNG
+874 CQYDDIDEALWKND

-914 CENSSSKGGG
+914 CESSSSKGNR
-924 KTFANLPDEI
+924 TFADLPNEI

-950 VARAAGVNCDTEERG
+950 VARAAGVKCDTEEQG
-965 SSLYVTLP
+965 SALYVTLP
-973 KSSLKSLLKVRN
+973 KSSLKSFMKVRN

>member
-1 VTRTGFILIR
+1 MRVPLSDGRRRFGE
-11 LQKLGALAL
+11 
-20 KKKKK
+20 KKKK
-25 KRALFEN
+25 
-32 TQPPDSAQ
+32 TQ
-40 KKHHAKAV
+40 
-48 VVDFI
+48 
-53 VVIVIIMRAASS
+53 RCAS
-65 LSASCSYS
+65 
-73 SKMKSSAFAPQQRFF
+73 R
-88 PATKKTTRS
+88 
-97 EEITSSRILFVGARR
+97 
-112 KDGRRTNAS
+112 NAS
-121 SSREKRLAF
+121 SGGSSR
-130 SPGAATRALNK
+130 SPF
-141 NAAAFG
+141 FG
-147 NNNVV
+147 NV
-152 LFSSYEEEE
+152 FASSSFDDDD
-161 EDSEDEE
+161 DSEDEE
-168 TKREKMEAIQY
+168 VLKRERLEAVQF
-179 AMQSFDVSS
+179 AMQSFDVS
-188 DENFLPSSPPSLGG
+188 DETFNAGVKVAE
-202 GGGDGGEE
+202 EE
-210 DQALKTNV
+210 DDRDDALKTNV
-218 MEFVGAVRG
+218 AEFVGAVRG
-227 GSNKNGARRNGGK
+227 GSSSSSGRGGGGGRRKSKDERGSGAGNNKNAAREERQK
-240 KNDEGAGVVGRRGRG
+240 R
-255 RYGNDVTREQR
+255 QR
-266 RQRGQKPNNG
+266 RPKSSNIAN
-276 ALVAREKKM
+276 VARETKM

-306 EDEDDGKKDDM
+306 DDDNNEREEENEDGG
-317 NDESFETRF
+317 SFGGTRF
-326 ELKEGTSDVVKT
+326 ELKEGTSEVLKMS
-338 SVSSEKTNGEKIN
+338 SVSDDKTTNGEIID
-351 VPRIEQRDVNSN
+351 VPRIEQRDNN
-363 REAVLLPFLN
+363 NDKEAVLLTFLN

-431 MIACKNAGTPERAIE
+431 MIACRNAGTPERAIE
-446 VYDACRM
+446 VYDACRT

-462 MLLTIEC
+462 MLLTMEC

-481 VKEDIEER
+481 VKEDIEEQ

-495 KIFDQLLK
+495 KVFDQLLK

-533 MTSKSNLE
+533 MTSKSNVE

-567 DEMTSRGVAPSRET
+567 DEMTSQGVSPSRET

-743 ATKALTLLDE
+743 ATKALSLLDE

-796 NRGGTGS
+796 NRGGLGS

-821 GPGGAEAAVAA
+821 GPGGAEAAVSA

-848 MKTSLLDSER
+848 MKTSFIDSDR
-858 VELAIELFK
+858 VELAIELFQ
-867 SDEARRV
+867 SEEARRV
-874 CMYDDIDEALWKNG
+874 CQYDDIDEALWKND

-914 CENSSSKGGG
+914 CESSSSKGNR
-924 KTFANLPDEI
+924 TFADLPNEI

-950 VARAAGVNCDTEERG
+950 VARAAGVKCDTEEQG
-965 SSLYVTLP
+965 SALYVTLP
-973 KSSLKSLLKVRN
+973 KSSLKSFMKVRN

>member
-1 VTRTGFILIR
+1 
-11 LQKLGALAL
+11 
-20 KKKKK
+20 
-25 KRALFEN
+25 
-32 TQPPDSAQ
+32 
-40 KKHHAKAV
+40 
-48 VVDFI
+48 
-53 VVIVIIMRAASS
+53 
-65 LSASCSYS
+65 
-73 SKMKSSAFAPQQRFF
+73 
-88 PATKKTTRS
+88 
-97 EEITSSRILFVGARR
+97 
-112 KDGRRTNAS
+112 
-121 SSREKRLAF
+121 
-130 SPGAATRALNK
+130 
-141 NAAAFG
+141 
-147 NNNVV
+147 
-152 LFSSYEEEE
+152 
-161 EDSEDEE
+161 
-168 TKREKMEAIQY
+168 
-179 AMQSFDVSS
+179 MQSFDVS
-188 DENFLPSSPPSLGG
+188 DETFVAGVKVAEEEE
-202 GGGDGGEE
+202 EE
-210 DQALKTNV
+210 DALKTNV
-218 MEFVGAVRG
+218 AEFVGAVRG
-227 GSNKNGARRNGGK
+227 GSSSSSGRGGGGGRRKSNDERGSGAGNNKNAAREERQK
-240 KNDEGAGVVGRRGRG
+240 R
-255 RYGNDVTREQR
+255 QR
-266 RQRGQKPNNG
+266 RSKSSNIAN
-276 ALVAREKKM
+276 VARETKM

-306 EDEDDGKKDDM
+306 DEDDNNEREENEDGG
-317 NDESFETRF
+317 SFGGTRF
-326 ELKEGTSDVVKT
+326 ELKEGTSEVLKT
-338 SVSSEKTNGEKIN
+338 SSVSDKTTNGEKID
-351 VPRIEQRDVNSN
+351 VPRIEQQDNN
-363 REAVLLPFLN
+363 NDKEAVLLTFLN

-431 MIACKNAGTPERAIE
+431 MIACRNAGTPERAIE
-446 VYDACRM
+446 VYDACRT

-462 MLLTIEC
+462 MLLTMEC

-481 VKEDIEER
+481 VKEDIEEQ

-495 KIFDQLLK
+495 KVFDQLLK

-533 MTSKSNLE
+533 MTSKSNVE

-567 DEMTSRGVAPSRET
+567 DEMTSQGVSPSRET

-743 ATKALTLLDE
+743 ATKALSLLDE

-775 GQAGRWEDARK
+775 GQAGRWEDARE

-796 NRGGTGS
+796 NRGGLGS

-821 GPGGAEAAVAA
+821 GPGGAEAAVSA

-848 MKTSLLDSER
+848 MKTSFIDSDR
-858 VELAIELFK
+858 VELAIELFQ
-867 SDEARRV
+867 SEEARRV
-874 CMYDDIDEALWKNG
+874 CQYDDIDEALWKND

-914 CENSSSKGGG
+914 CESSSSKGNR
-924 KTFANLPDEI
+924 TFADLPNEI

-950 VARAAGVNCDTEERG
+950 VARAAGVKCDTEEQG
-965 SSLYVTLP
+965 SALYVTLP
-973 KSSLKSLLKVRN
+973 KSSLKSFMKVRN

>member
-1 VTRTGFILIR
+1 MRVPLSDGRRRFGE
-11 LQKLGALAL
+11 
-20 KKKKK
+20 KKKK
-25 KRALFEN
+25 
-32 TQPPDSAQ
+32 TQ
-40 KKHHAKAV
+40 
-48 VVDFI
+48 
-53 VVIVIIMRAASS
+53 RCAS
-65 LSASCSYS
+65 
-73 SKMKSSAFAPQQRFF
+73 R
-88 PATKKTTRS
+88 
-97 EEITSSRILFVGARR
+97 
-112 KDGRRTNAS
+112 NAS
-121 SSREKRLAF
+121 SGGSSR
-130 SPGAATRALNK
+130 SPF
-141 NAAAFG
+141 FG
-147 NNNVV
+147 NV
-152 LFSSYEEEE
+152 FASSSFDDDD
-161 EDSEDEE
+161 DSEDEE
-168 TKREKMEAIQY
+168 VLKRERLEAVQF
-179 AMQSFDVSS
+179 AMQSFDVS
-188 DENFLPSSPPSLGG
+188 DETFNAGVKVAE
-202 GGGDGGEE
+202 EE
-210 DQALKTNV
+210 DDRDDALKTNV
-218 MEFVGAVRG
+218 AEFVGAVRG
-227 GSNKNGARRNGGK
+227 GSSSSSGRGGGGGRRK
-240 KNDEGAGVVGRRGRG
+240 SKDEGGSGAG
-255 RYGNDVTREQR
+255 NNQNAAREE
-266 RQRGQKPNNG
+266 RQKRQSRPKSANIAN
-276 ALVAREKKM
+276 VARETKM

-306 EDEDDGKKDDM
+306 DDDNNEREEENEDGG
-317 NDESFETRF
+317 SFGGTRF
-326 ELKEGTSDVVKT
+326 ELKEGTSEVLKT
-338 SVSSEKTNGEKIN
+338 SSVSDDKTTNGEIID
-351 VPRIEQRDVNSN
+351 VPRIEQRDNN
-363 REAVLLPFLN
+363 NDKEAVLLTFLN

-431 MIACKNAGTPERAIE
+431 MIACRNAGTPERAIE
-446 VYDACRM
+446 VYDACRT

-462 MLLTIEC
+462 MLLTMEC

-481 VKEDIEER
+481 VKEDIEEQ

-495 KIFDQLLK
+495 KVFDQLLK

-533 MTSKSNLE
+533 MTSKSNVE

-567 DEMTSRGVAPSRET
+567 DEMTSQGVSPSRET

-743 ATKALTLLDE
+743 ATKALSLLDE

-796 NRGGTGS
+796 NRGGLGS

-821 GPGGAEAAVAA
+821 GPGGAEAAVSA

-848 MKTSLLDSER
+848 MKTSFIDSDR
-858 VELAIELFK
+858 VELAIELFQ
-867 SDEARRV
+867 SEEARRV
-874 CMYDDIDEALWKNG
+874 CQYDDIDEALWKND

-914 CENSSSKGGG
+914 CESSSSKGNR
-924 KTFANLPDEI
+924 TFADLPNEI

-950 VARAAGVNCDTEERG
+950 VARAAGVKCDTEEQG
-965 SSLYVTLP
+965 SALYVTLP
-973 KSSLKSLLKVRN
+973 KSSLKSFMKVRN

>member
-1 VTRTGFILIR
+1 MRVPLSDGRRRFGE
-11 LQKLGALAL
+11 
-20 KKKKK
+20 KKKK
-25 KRALFEN
+25 
-32 TQPPDSAQ
+32 TQ
-40 KKHHAKAV
+40 
-48 VVDFI
+48 
-53 VVIVIIMRAASS
+53 RCAS
-65 LSASCSYS
+65 
-73 SKMKSSAFAPQQRFF
+73 R
-88 PATKKTTRS
+88 
-97 EEITSSRILFVGARR
+97 
-112 KDGRRTNAS
+112 NAS
-121 SSREKRLAF
+121 SGVSSR
-130 SPGAATRALNK
+130 SPF
-141 NAAAFG
+141 FG
-147 NNNVV
+147 NV
-152 LFSSYEEEE
+152 FASSSFDDDD
-161 EDSEDEE
+161 DSEDEE
-168 TKREKMEAIQY
+168 VLKRERLEAVQF
-179 AMQSFDVSS
+179 AMQSFDVS
-188 DENFLPSSPPSLGG
+188 DETFNAGVKVAE
-202 GGGDGGEE
+202 EE
-210 DQALKTNV
+210 DDRDDALKTNV
-218 MEFVGAVRG
+218 AEFVGAVRG
-227 GSNKNGARRNGGK
+227 GSSSSSGRGGGGGRRKSKDERGSGAGNNKNAAREERQK
-240 KNDEGAGVVGRRGRG
+240 R
-255 RYGNDVTREQR
+255 QR
-266 RQRGQKPNNG
+266 RPKSSNIAN
-276 ALVAREKKM
+276 VARETKM

-306 EDEDDGKKDDM
+306 DDDNNEREEENEDGG
-317 NDESFETRF
+317 SFGGTRF
-326 ELKEGTSDVVKT
+326 ELKEGTSEVLKT
-338 SVSSEKTNGEKIN
+338 SSVSDDKTTNGEIID
-351 VPRIEQRDVNSN
+351 VPRIEQRDNN
-363 REAVLLPFLN
+363 NDKEAVLLTFLN

-405 FEEVLPLVKEMRQF
+405 FEEMLPLVKEMRQF

-431 MIACKNAGTPERAIE
+431 MIACRNAGTPERAIE
-446 VYDACRM
+446 VYDACRT

-462 MLLTIEC
+462 MLLTMEC

-481 VKEDIEER
+481 VKEDIEEQ

-495 KIFDQLLK
+495 KVFDQLLK

-533 MTSKSNLE
+533 MTSKSNVE

-567 DEMTSRGVAPSRET
+567 DEMTSQGVSPSRET

-743 ATKALTLLDE
+743 ATKALSLLDE

-796 NRGGTGS
+796 NRGGLGS

-821 GPGGAEAAVAA
+821 GPGGAEAAVSA

-848 MKTSLLDSER
+848 MKTSFIDSDR
-858 VELAIELFK
+858 VELAIELFQ
-867 SDEARRV
+867 SEEARRV
-874 CMYDDIDEALWKNG
+874 CQYDDIDEALWKND

-914 CENSSSKGGG
+914 CESSSSKGNR
-924 KTFANLPDEI
+924 TFADLPNEI

-950 VARAAGVNCDTEERG
+950 VARAAGVKCDTEEQG
-965 SSLYVTLP
+965 SALYVTLP
-973 KSSLKSLLKVRN
+973 KSSLKSFMKVRN

>member
-1 VTRTGFILIR
+1 MSLPLSNGRRRFGE
-11 LQKLGALAL
+11 
-20 KKKKK
+20 KKKKIP
-25 KRALFEN
+25 RC
-32 TQPPDSAQ
+32 
-40 KKHHAKAV
+40 
-48 VVDFI
+48 
-53 VVIVIIMRAASS
+53 ASRN
-65 LSASCSYS
+65 S
-73 SKMKSSAFAPQQRFF
+73 SSGG
-88 PATKKTTRS
+88 
-97 EEITSSRILFVGARR
+97 SSRSPFFGNVF
-112 KDGRRTNAS
+112 AS
-121 SSREKRLAF
+121 SSF
-130 SPGAATRALNK
+130 DDDD
-141 NAAAFG
+141 
-147 NNNVV
+147 
-152 LFSSYEEEE
+152 
-161 EDSEDEE
+161 DSEDEE
-168 TKREKMEAIQY
+168 VLKRERLEAVQF
-179 AMQSFDVSS
+179 AMQSFDVS
-188 DENFLPSSPPSLGG
+188 DETFGAGG
-202 GGGDGGEE
+202 KVAEEE
-210 DQALKTNV
+210 DREDALKTNV
-218 MEFVGAVRG
+218 AEFVGAVRG
-227 GSNKNGARRNGGK
+227 GSSSSSGRGGGGGRRKSKDDGSGAGNNKNAAREERQK
-240 KNDEGAGVVGRRGRG
+240 R
-255 RYGNDVTREQR
+255 QR
-266 RQRGQKPNNG
+266 RPKSSNIAN
-276 ALVAREKKM
+276 VARKTKM

-306 EDEDDGKKDDM
+306 DDDNNEREEENEDGG
-317 NDESFETRF
+317 SFGGTRF
-326 ELKEGTSDVVKT
+326 ELKEGTSEVLKT
-338 SVSSEKTNGEKIN
+338 SSVSDDKTTNGEKID
-351 VPRIEQRDVNSN
+351 VPRIEQRDNN
-363 REAVLLPFLN
+363 NDKEAVLLTFLN

-431 MIACKNAGTPERAIE
+431 MIACRNAGTPERAID
-446 VYDACRM
+446 VYDACRT

-462 MLLTIEC
+462 MLLTMEC

-481 VKEDIEER
+481 VKEDIEEQ

-495 KIFDQLLK
+495 KVFDQLLK

-533 MTSKSNLE
+533 MTSKSNVE

-567 DEMTSRGVAPSRET
+567 DEMTSQGVSPSRET

-743 ATKALTLLDE
+743 ATKALSLLDE

-796 NRGGTGS
+796 NRGGLGS

-821 GPGGAEAAVAA
+821 GPGGAEAAVSA

-848 MKTSLLDSER
+848 MKTSFIDSDR
-858 VELAIELFK
+858 VELAIELFQ
-867 SDEARRV
+867 SEEARRV
-874 CMYDDIDEALWKNG
+874 CQYDDIDEALWKND

-914 CENSSSKGGG
+914 CESSSSKGNR
-924 KTFANLPDEI
+924 TFADLPNEI

-950 VARAAGVNCDTEERG
+950 VARAAGVKCDTEEQG
-965 SSLYVTLP
+965 SALYVTLP
-973 KSSLKSLLKVRN
+973 KSSLKSFMKVRN

>member
-1 VTRTGFILIR
+1 MRVPLSDGRRRFGE
-11 LQKLGALAL
+11 
-20 KKKKK
+20 KKKK
-25 KRALFEN
+25 
-32 TQPPDSAQ
+32 TQ
-40 KKHHAKAV
+40 
-48 VVDFI
+48 
-53 VVIVIIMRAASS
+53 RCAS
-65 LSASCSYS
+65 
-73 SKMKSSAFAPQQRFF
+73 R
-88 PATKKTTRS
+88 
-97 EEITSSRILFVGARR
+97 
-112 KDGRRTNAS
+112 NAS
-121 SSREKRLAF
+121 SGGSSR
-130 SPGAATRALNK
+130 SPF
-141 NAAAFG
+141 FG
-147 NNNVV
+147 NV
-152 LFSSYEEEE
+152 FASSSFDDDD
-161 EDSEDEE
+161 DSEDEE
-168 TKREKMEAIQY
+168 VLKRERLEAVQF
-179 AMQSFDVSS
+179 AMQSFDVS
-188 DENFLPSSPPSLGG
+188 DETFNAGVKVAEE
-202 GGGDGGEE
+202 EE
-210 DQALKTNV
+210 DREDALKTNV
-218 MEFVGAVRG
+218 AEFVGAVRG
-227 GSNKNGARRNGGK
+227 GSSSSSGRGGGGGRRKSKDERGSGAGNNNKNAAREERQK
-240 KNDEGAGVVGRRGRG
+240 R
-255 RYGNDVTREQR
+255 QR
-266 RQRGQKPNNG
+266 RPKSSNIAN
-276 ALVAREKKM
+276 VAREKKM

-306 EDEDDGKKDDM
+306 DDDNNEREEENEDGG
-317 NDESFETRF
+317 SFGGTRF
-326 ELKEGTSDVVKT
+326 ELKEGTSEVLKT
-338 SVSSEKTNGEKIN
+338 SSVSDDKTTNGEIID
-351 VPRIEQRDVNSN
+351 VPRIEQRDNN
-363 REAVLLPFLN
+363 NDKEAVLLTFLN

-431 MIACKNAGTPERAIE
+431 MIACRNAGTPERAIE
-446 VYDACRM
+446 VYDACRT

-462 MLLTIEC
+462 MLLTMEC

-481 VKEDIEER
+481 VKEDIEEQ

-495 KIFDQLLK
+495 KVFDQLLK

-533 MTSKSNLE
+533 MTSKSNVE

-567 DEMTSRGVAPSRET
+567 DEMTSQGVSPSRET

-743 ATKALTLLDE
+743 ATKALSLLDE

-796 NRGGTGS
+796 NRGGLGS

-821 GPGGAEAAVAA
+821 GPGGAEAAVSA

-848 MKTSLLDSER
+848 MKTSFIDSDR
-858 VELAIELFK
+858 VELAIELFQ
-867 SDEARRV
+867 SEEARRV
-874 CMYDDIDEALWKNG
+874 CQYDDIDEALWKND

-914 CENSSSKGGG
+914 CESSSSKGNR
-924 KTFANLPDEI
+924 TFADLPNEI

-950 VARAAGVNCDTEERG
+950 VARAAGVKCDTEEQG
-965 SSLYVTLP
+965 SALYVTLP
-973 KSSLKSLLKVRN
+973 KSSLKSFMKVRN

>member
-1 VTRTGFILIR
+1 MRVPLSDGRRRFGE
-11 LQKLGALAL
+11 
-20 KKKKK
+20 KKKK
-25 KRALFEN
+25 
-32 TQPPDSAQ
+32 TQ
-40 KKHHAKAV
+40 
-48 VVDFI
+48 
-53 VVIVIIMRAASS
+53 RCAS
-65 LSASCSYS
+65 
-73 SKMKSSAFAPQQRFF
+73 R
-88 PATKKTTRS
+88 
-97 EEITSSRILFVGARR
+97 
-112 KDGRRTNAS
+112 NAS
-121 SSREKRLAF
+121 SGGSSR
-130 SPGAATRALNK
+130 SPF
-141 NAAAFG
+141 FG
-147 NNNVV
+147 NV
-152 LFSSYEEEE
+152 FASSSFDDDD
-161 EDSEDEE
+161 DSEDGEVL
-168 TKREKMEAIQY
+168 KRERLEAVQF
-179 AMQSFDVSS
+179 AMQSFDVS
-188 DENFLPSSPPSLGG
+188 DETFNAGVKVAEE
-202 GGGDGGEE
+202 EE
-210 DQALKTNV
+210 DREDALKTNV
-218 MEFVGAVRG
+218 AEFVGAVRG
-227 GSNKNGARRNGGK
+227 GSSSSSGRGGGGGRRKSKDERGSGAGNNKNAAREERQK
-240 KNDEGAGVVGRRGRG
+240 R
-255 RYGNDVTREQR
+255 QR
-266 RQRGQKPNNG
+266 RPKSSNIAN
-276 ALVAREKKM
+276 VARETKM

-306 EDEDDGKKDDM
+306 DDDNNEREGENEDGG
-317 NDESFETRF
+317 SFGGTRF
-326 ELKEGTSDVVKT
+326 ELKEGTSEVLKT
-338 SVSSEKTNGEKIN
+338 SSVSDDKTTNGEIID
-351 VPRIEQRDVNSN
+351 VPRIEQRDNN
-363 REAVLLPFLN
+363 NDKEAVLLTFLN

-431 MIACKNAGTPERAIE
+431 MIACRNAGTPERAIE
-446 VYDACRM
+446 VYDACRT

-462 MLLTIEC
+462 MLLTMEC

-481 VKEDIEER
+481 VKEDIEEQ

-495 KIFDQLLK
+495 KVFDQLLK

-533 MTSKSNLE
+533 MTSKSNVE

-567 DEMTSRGVAPSRET
+567 DEMTSQGVSPSRET

-743 ATKALTLLDE
+743 ATKALSLLDE

-796 NRGGTGS
+796 NRGGLGS

-821 GPGGAEAAVAA
+821 GPGGAEAAVSA

-848 MKTSLLDSER
+848 MKTSFIDSDR
-858 VELAIELFK
+858 VELAIELFQ
-867 SDEARRV
+867 SEEARRV
-874 CMYDDIDEALWKNG
+874 CQYDDIDEALWKND

-914 CENSSSKGGG
+914 CESSSSKGNR
-924 KTFANLPDEI
+924 TFADLPNEI

-950 VARAAGVNCDTEERG
+950 VARAAGVKCDTEEQG
-965 SSLYVTLP
+965 SALYVTLP
-973 KSSLKSLLKVRN
+973 KSSLKSFMKVRN

>member
-1 VTRTGFILIR
+1 MRASSGGTKTSRLVNRTTMRVPLSDGRRRF
-11 LQKLGALAL
+11 GE
-20 KKKKK
+20 KKKK
-25 KRALFEN
+25 
-32 TQPPDSAQ
+32 TQ
-40 KKHHAKAV
+40 
-48 VVDFI
+48 
-53 VVIVIIMRAASS
+53 RCAS
-65 LSASCSYS
+65 
-73 SKMKSSAFAPQQRFF
+73 R
-88 PATKKTTRS
+88 
-97 EEITSSRILFVGARR
+97 
-112 KDGRRTNAS
+112 NAS
-121 SSREKRLAF
+121 SGGSSR
-130 SPGAATRALNK
+130 SPF
-141 NAAAFG
+141 FG
-147 NNNVV
+147 NV
-152 LFSSYEEEE
+152 FASSSFDDDD
-161 EDSEDEE
+161 DSEDEE
-168 TKREKMEAIQY
+168 VLKRERLEAVQF
-179 AMQSFDVSS
+179 AMQSFDVS
-188 DENFLPSSPPSLGG
+188 DETFNAGVKVAEE
-202 GGGDGGEE
+202 EE
-210 DQALKTNV
+210 DREDALKTNV
-218 MEFVGAVRG
+218 AEFVGAVRG
-227 GSNKNGARRNGGK
+227 GSSSSSGRGGGGGRRKSKDERGSGAGNNKNAAREERQK
-240 KNDEGAGVVGRRGRG
+240 R
-255 RYGNDVTREQR
+255 QR
-266 RQRGQKPNNG
+266 RPKSSNIAN
-276 ALVAREKKM
+276 VARETKM

-306 EDEDDGKKDDM
+306 DDDNNEREGENEDGG
-317 NDESFETRF
+317 SFGGTRF
-326 ELKEGTSDVVKT
+326 ELKEGTSEVLKT
-338 SVSSEKTNGEKIN
+338 SSVSDDKTTNGEIID
-351 VPRIEQRDVNSN
+351 VPRIEQRDNN
-363 REAVLLPFLN
+363 NDKEAVLLTFLN

-431 MIACKNAGTPERAIE
+431 MIACRNAGTPERAIE
-446 VYDACRM
+446 VYDACRT

-462 MLLTIEC
+462 MLLTMEC

-481 VKEDIEER
+481 VKEDIEEQ

-495 KIFDQLLK
+495 KVFDQLLK

-533 MTSKSNLE
+533 MTSKSNVE

-567 DEMTSRGVAPSRET
+567 DEMTSQGVSPSRET

-743 ATKALTLLDE
+743 ATKALSLLDE

-796 NRGGTGS
+796 NRGGLGS

-821 GPGGAEAAVAA
+821 GPGGAEAAVSA

-848 MKTSLLDSER
+848 MKTSFIDSDR
-858 VELAIELFK
+858 VELAIELFQ
-867 SDEARRV
+867 SEEARRV
-874 CMYDDIDEALWKNG
+874 CQYDDIDEALWKND

-914 CENSSSKGGG
+914 CESSSSKGNR
-924 KTFANLPDEI
+924 TFADLPNEI

-950 VARAAGVNCDTEERG
+950 VARAAGVKCDTEEQG
-965 SSLYVTLP
+965 SALYVTLP
-973 KSSLKSLLKVRN
+973 KSSLKSFMKVRN

>member
-1 VTRTGFILIR
+1 MRVPLSDGRRRFGE
-11 LQKLGALAL
+11 
-20 KKKKK
+20 KKKK
-25 KRALFEN
+25 
-32 TQPPDSAQ
+32 TQ
-40 KKHHAKAV
+40 
-48 VVDFI
+48 
-53 VVIVIIMRAASS
+53 RCAS
-65 LSASCSYS
+65 
-73 SKMKSSAFAPQQRFF
+73 R
-88 PATKKTTRS
+88 
-97 EEITSSRILFVGARR
+97 
-112 KDGRRTNAS
+112 NAS
-121 SSREKRLAF
+121 SGGSSR
-130 SPGAATRALNK
+130 SPF
-141 NAAAFG
+141 FG
-147 NNNVV
+147 NV
-152 LFSSYEEEE
+152 FASSSFDDDD
-161 EDSEDEE
+161 DSEDEE
-168 TKREKMEAIQY
+168 VLKRERLEAVQF
-179 AMQSFDVSS
+179 AMQSFDVS
-188 DENFLPSSPPSLGG
+188 DETCGAG
-202 GGGDGGEE
+202 VKVAEEEE
-210 DQALKTNV
+210 DREDALKTNV
-218 MEFVGAVRG
+218 AEFVGAVRG
-227 GSNKNGARRNGGK
+227 GSSSSSGRGGGGGRRKSKDERGSGAGNNKNAAREERQK
-240 KNDEGAGVVGRRGRG
+240 R
-255 RYGNDVTREQR
+255 QR
-266 RQRGQKPNNG
+266 RPKSSNI
-276 ALVAREKKM
+276 AKVARETKM

-306 EDEDDGKKDDM
+306 DDDNNEREEENEDGG
-317 NDESFETRF
+317 SFGGTRF
-326 ELKEGTSDVVKT
+326 ELKEGTSEVLKT
-338 SVSSEKTNGEKIN
+338 SSVSDDKTTNGEKID
-351 VPRIEQRDVNSN
+351 VPRIEQRDNN
-363 REAVLLPFLN
+363 NDKEAVLLTFLN

-431 MIACKNAGTPERAIE
+431 MIACRNAGTPERAIE
-446 VYDACRM
+446 VYDACRT

-462 MLLTIEC
+462 MLLTMEC

-481 VKEDIEER
+481 VKEDIEEQ

-495 KIFDQLLK
+495 KVFDQLLK

-533 MTSKSNLE
+533 MTSKSNVE

-567 DEMTSRGVAPSRET
+567 DEMTSQGVSPSRET

-624 AKAKEPKCD
+624 AKAKETKCD

-743 ATKALTLLDE
+743 PTKALSLLDE

-796 NRGGTGS
+796 NRGGLGS

-821 GPGGAEAAVAA
+821 GPGGAEAAVSA

-848 MKTSLLDSER
+848 MKTSFIDSDR
-858 VELAIELFK
+858 VELAIELFQ
-867 SDEARRV
+867 SEEARRV
-874 CMYDDIDEALWKNG
+874 CQYDDIDEALWKND

-914 CENSSSKGGG
+914 CESSSSKG
-924 KTFANLPDEI
+924 KRTFADLPNEI
-934 CINCGNA
+934 CINCGNV

-950 VARAAGVNCDTEERG
+950 VARAAGVKCDTEEQG
-965 SSLYVTLP
+965 SALYVTLP
-973 KSSLKSLLKVRN
+973 KSSLKSFMKVRN

>member
-1 VTRTGFILIR
+1 MSVP
-11 LQKLGALAL
+11 LGNGRRRFGE
-20 KKKKK
+20 KKKKIP
-25 KRALFEN
+25 RC
-32 TQPPDSAQ
+32 
-40 KKHHAKAV
+40 
-48 VVDFI
+48 
-53 VVIVIIMRAASS
+53 ASRN
-65 LSASCSYS
+65 S
-73 SKMKSSAFAPQQRFF
+73 SSGG
-88 PATKKTTRS
+88 
-97 EEITSSRILFVGARR
+97 SSRSPFFGNVF
-112 KDGRRTNAS
+112 AS
-121 SSREKRLAF
+121 SSF
-130 SPGAATRALNK
+130 DDDD
-141 NAAAFG
+141 
-147 NNNVV
+147 
-152 LFSSYEEEE
+152 
-161 EDSEDEE
+161 DSEDEE
-168 TKREKMEAIQY
+168 VLKRERLEAVQF
-179 AMQSFDVSS
+179 AMQSFDVS
-188 DENFLPSSPPSLGG
+188 DETFGAGG
-202 GGGDGGEE
+202 KVAEEE
-210 DQALKTNV
+210 DGEDALKTNV
-218 MEFVGAVRG
+218 AEFVGAVRG
-227 GSNKNGARRNGGK
+227 GSSSSSGRGGGGGRRKSKDERGSGAGNNNKNAAREERQK
-240 KNDEGAGVVGRRGRG
+240 R
-255 RYGNDVTREQR
+255 QR
-266 RQRGQKPNNG
+266 RPKSSNIAN
-276 ALVAREKKM
+276 VAREKKM

-306 EDEDDGKKDDM
+306 DDDNNKREEENEDGG
-317 NDESFETRF
+317 SFGGTRF
-326 ELKEGTSDVVKT
+326 ELKEGTSEVLKT
-338 SVSSEKTNGEKIN
+338 SSVSDDKTTNGEKID
-351 VPRIEQRDVNSN
+351 VPRIEQRDNN
-363 REAVLLPFLN
+363 NDKEAVLLTFLN

-431 MIACKNAGTPERAIE
+431 MIACRNAGTPERAIE
-446 VYDACRM
+446 VYDACRT

-462 MLLTIEC
+462 MLLTMEC

-481 VKEDIEER
+481 VKEDIEEQ

-495 KIFDQLLK
+495 KVFDQLLK

-533 MTSKSNLE
+533 MTSKSNVE

-567 DEMTSRGVAPSRET
+567 DEMTSQGVSPSRET

-624 AKAKEPKCD
+624 ARAKEPKCD

-743 ATKALTLLDE
+743 ATKALSLLDE

-796 NRGGTGS
+796 NRGGLGS

-821 GPGGAEAAVAA
+821 GPGGAEAAVSA

-842 GGSSSG
+842 GGSLSG
-848 MKTSLLDSER
+848 MKTSFIDSDR
-858 VELAIELFK
+858 VELAIELFQ
-867 SDEARRV
+867 SEEARRV
-874 CMYDDIDEALWKNG
+874 CQYDDIDEALWKND

-914 CENSSSKGGG
+914 CESSSSKGNR
-924 KTFANLPDEI
+924 TFADLPNEI

-950 VARAAGVNCDTEERG
+950 VARAAGVKCDTEEQG
-965 SSLYVTLP
+965 SALYVTLP
-973 KSSLKSLLKVRN
+973 KSSLKSFMKVRN

>member
-1 VTRTGFILIR
+1 L
-11 LQKLGALAL
+11 
-20 KKKKK
+20 
-25 KRALFEN
+25 E
-32 TQPPDSAQ
+32 
-40 KKHHAKAV
+40 AV
-48 VVDFI
+48 QF
-53 VVIVIIMRAASS
+53 
-65 LSASCSYS
+65 
-73 SKMKSSAFAPQQRFF
+73 
-88 PATKKTTRS
+88 
-97 EEITSSRILFVGARR
+97 
-112 KDGRRTNAS
+112 
-121 SSREKRLAF
+121 
-130 SPGAATRALNK
+130 
-141 NAAAFG
+141 
-147 NNNVV
+147 
-152 LFSSYEEEE
+152 
-161 EDSEDEE
+161 
-168 TKREKMEAIQY
+168 
-179 AMQSFDVSS
+179 AMQSFDVS
-188 DENFLPSSPPSLGG
+188 DETFNAGVKVAEE
-202 GGGDGGEE
+202 EE
-210 DQALKTNV
+210 DREDALKTNV
-218 MEFVGAVRG
+218 AEFVGAVRG
-227 GSNKNGARRNGGK
+227 GSSSSSGRGGGGGRRKSKDERGSGAGNNKNAAREERQK
-240 KNDEGAGVVGRRGRG
+240 R
-255 RYGNDVTREQR
+255 QR
-266 RQRGQKPNNG
+266 RPKSSNIAN
-276 ALVAREKKM
+276 VARETKM

-306 EDEDDGKKDDM
+306 DDDNNEREEENEDGG
-317 NDESFETRF
+317 SFGGTRF
-326 ELKEGTSDVVKT
+326 ELKEGTSEVLKT
-338 SVSSEKTNGEKIN
+338 SSVSDDKTTNGEIID
-351 VPRIEQRDVNSN
+351 VPRIEQRDNN
-363 REAVLLPFLN
+363 NDKEAVLLTFLN

-431 MIACKNAGTPERAIE
+431 MIACRNAGTPERAIE
-446 VYDACRM
+446 VYDACRT

-462 MLLTIEC
+462 MLLTMEC

-481 VKEDIEER
+481 VKEDIEEQ

-495 KIFDQLLK
+495 KVFDQLLK

-533 MTSKSNLE
+533 MTSKSNVE

-567 DEMTSRGVAPSRET
+567 DEMTSQGVSPSRET

-743 ATKALTLLDE
+743 ATKALSLLDE

-796 NRGGTGS
+796 NRGGLGS

-821 GPGGAEAAVAA
+821 GPGGAEAAVSA

-848 MKTSLLDSER
+848 MKTSFIDSDR
-858 VELAIELFK
+858 VELAIELFQ
-867 SDEARRV
+867 SEEARRV
-874 CMYDDIDEALWKNG
+874 CQYDDIDEALWKND

-914 CENSSSKGGG
+914 CESSSSKGNR
-924 KTFANLPDEI
+924 TFADLPNEI

-950 VARAAGVNCDTEERG
+950 VARAAGVKCDTEEQG
-965 SSLYVTLP
+965 SALYVTLP
-973 KSSLKSLLKVRN
+973 KSSLKSFMKVRN

>member
-1 VTRTGFILIR
+1 MSVP
-11 LQKLGALAL
+11 LGNGRRRFGE
-20 KKKKK
+20 KKKKIP
-25 KRALFEN
+25 RC
-32 TQPPDSAQ
+32 
-40 KKHHAKAV
+40 
-48 VVDFI
+48 
-53 VVIVIIMRAASS
+53 ASRN
-65 LSASCSYS
+65 S
-73 SKMKSSAFAPQQRFF
+73 SSGG
-88 PATKKTTRS
+88 
-97 EEITSSRILFVGARR
+97 SSRSPFFGNVF
-112 KDGRRTNAS
+112 AS
-121 SSREKRLAF
+121 SSF
-130 SPGAATRALNK
+130 DDDD
-141 NAAAFG
+141 
-147 NNNVV
+147 
-152 LFSSYEEEE
+152 
-161 EDSEDEE
+161 DSEDEE
-168 TKREKMEAIQY
+168 VLKRERLEAVQF
-179 AMQSFDVSS
+179 AMQSFDVS
-188 DENFLPSSPPSLGG
+188 DETFNAGVKVAEE
-202 GGGDGGEE
+202 EE
-210 DQALKTNV
+210 DREDALKTNV
-218 MEFVGAVRG
+218 AEFVGAVRG
-227 GSNKNGARRNGGK
+227 GSSSSSGRGGGGGRRKSKDERGSGAGNNNKNAAREERQK
-240 KNDEGAGVVGRRGRG
+240 R
-255 RYGNDVTREQR
+255 QR
-266 RQRGQKPNNG
+266 RPKSSNIAN
-276 ALVAREKKM
+276 VAREKKM

-306 EDEDDGKKDDM
+306 DDDNNKREEENEDGG
-317 NDESFETRF
+317 SFGGTRF
-326 ELKEGTSDVVKT
+326 ELKEGTSEVLKT
-338 SVSSEKTNGEKIN
+338 SSVSDDKTTNGEKID
-351 VPRIEQRDVNSN
+351 VPRIEQRDNN
-363 REAVLLPFLN
+363 NDKEAVLLTFLN

-431 MIACKNAGTPERAIE
+431 MIACRNAGTPERAIE
-446 VYDACRM
+446 VYDACRT

-462 MLLTIEC
+462 MLLTMEC

-481 VKEDIEER
+481 VKEDIEEQ

-495 KIFDQLLK
+495 KVFDQLLK

-533 MTSKSNLE
+533 MTSKSNVE

-567 DEMTSRGVAPSRET
+567 DEMTSQGVSPSRET

-624 AKAKEPKCD
+624 ARAKEPKCD

-743 ATKALTLLDE
+743 ATKALSLLDE

-796 NRGGTGS
+796 NRGGLGS

-821 GPGGAEAAVAA
+821 GPGGAEAVVSA

-848 MKTSLLDSER
+848 MKTSFIDSDR
-858 VELAIELFK
+858 VELAIELFQ
-867 SDEARRV
+867 SEEARRV
-874 CMYDDIDEALWKNG
+874 CQYDDIDEALWKND

-914 CENSSSKGGG
+914 CESSSSKGNR
-924 KTFANLPDEI
+924 TFADLPNEI

-950 VARAAGVNCDTEERG
+950 VARAAGVKCDTEEQG
-965 SSLYVTLP
+965 SALYVTLP
-973 KSSLKSLLKVRN
+973 KSSLKSFMKVRN

>member
-1 VTRTGFILIR
+1 MRVPLSDGRRRFGE
-11 LQKLGALAL
+11 
-20 KKKKK
+20 KKKK
-25 KRALFEN
+25 
-32 TQPPDSAQ
+32 TQ
-40 KKHHAKAV
+40 
-48 VVDFI
+48 
-53 VVIVIIMRAASS
+53 RCAS
-65 LSASCSYS
+65 
-73 SKMKSSAFAPQQRFF
+73 R
-88 PATKKTTRS
+88 
-97 EEITSSRILFVGARR
+97 
-112 KDGRRTNAS
+112 NAS
-121 SSREKRLAF
+121 SGGSSR
-130 SPGAATRALNK
+130 SPF
-141 NAAAFG
+141 FG
-147 NNNVV
+147 NV
-152 LFSSYEEEE
+152 FASSSFDDDD
-161 EDSEDEE
+161 DSEDEE
-168 TKREKMEAIQY
+168 VLKRERLEAVQF
-179 AMQSFDVSS
+179 AMQSFDVS
-188 DENFLPSSPPSLGG
+188 DETFNAGVKVAE
-202 GGGDGGEE
+202 EE
-210 DQALKTNV
+210 DDRDDALKTNV
-218 MEFVGAVRG
+218 AEFVGAVRG
-227 GSNKNGARRNGGK
+227 GSSSSSGRGGGGGRRKSKDERGSGAGNNKNAAREERQK
-240 KNDEGAGVVGRRGRG
+240 R
-255 RYGNDVTREQR
+255 QR
-266 RQRGQKPNNG
+266 RPKSSNIAN
-276 ALVAREKKM
+276 VARETKM

-306 EDEDDGKKDDM
+306 DDDNNEREGENEDGG
-317 NDESFETRF
+317 SFGGTRF
-326 ELKEGTSDVVKT
+326 ELKEGTSEVLKT
-338 SVSSEKTNGEKIN
+338 SSVSDDKTTNGEIID
-351 VPRIEQRDVNSN
+351 VPRIEQRDNN
-363 REAVLLPFLN
+363 NDKEAVLLTFLN

-419 GITPVESTYVAV
+419 GITPVESTYAAV
-431 MIACKNAGTPERAIE
+431 MIACRNAGTPERAIE
-446 VYDACRM
+446 VYDACRT

-462 MLLTIEC
+462 MLLTMEC

-481 VKEDIEER
+481 VKEDIEEQ

-495 KIFDQLLK
+495 KVFDQLLK

-533 MTSKSNLE
+533 MTSKSNVE

-567 DEMTSRGVAPSRET
+567 DEMTSQGVSPSRET

-606 QRGLAPRKST
+606 QKGLAPRKST

-743 ATKALTLLDE
+743 ATKALSLLDE

-796 NRGGTGS
+796 NRGGLGS

-821 GPGGAEAAVAA
+821 GPGGAEAAVSA

-848 MKTSLLDSER
+848 MKTSFIDSDR
-858 VELAIELFK
+858 VELAIELFQ
-867 SDEARRV
+867 SEEARRV
-874 CMYDDIDEALWKNG
+874 CQYDDIDEALWKND

-914 CENSSSKGGG
+914 CESSSSKGNR
-924 KTFANLPDEI
+924 TFADLPNEI

-950 VARAAGVNCDTEERG
+950 VARAAGVKCDTEEQG
-965 SSLYVTLP
+965 SALYVTLP
-973 KSSLKSLLKVRN
+973 KSSLKSFMKVRN

>member
-1 VTRTGFILIR
+1 MSVPLSDGRRRFGE
-11 LQKLGALAL
+11 
-20 KKKKK
+20 KKKK
-25 KRALFEN
+25 
-32 TQPPDSAQ
+32 TQ
-40 KKHHAKAV
+40 
-48 VVDFI
+48 
-53 VVIVIIMRAASS
+53 RCAS
-65 LSASCSYS
+65 
-73 SKMKSSAFAPQQRFF
+73 R
-88 PATKKTTRS
+88 
-97 EEITSSRILFVGARR
+97 
-112 KDGRRTNAS
+112 NAS
-121 SSREKRLAF
+121 SGGSSR
-130 SPGAATRALNK
+130 SPF
-141 NAAAFG
+141 FG
-147 NNNVV
+147 NV
-152 LFSSYEEEE
+152 FASSSFDDDD
-161 EDSEDEE
+161 DSEDEE
-168 TKREKMEAIQY
+168 VLKRERLEAVQF
-179 AMQSFDVSS
+179 AMQSFDVS
-188 DENFLPSSPPSLGG
+188 DETFNAGVKVAEE
-202 GGGDGGEE
+202 EE
-210 DQALKTNV
+210 DREDALKTNV
-218 MEFVGAVRG
+218 AEFVGAVRG
-227 GSNKNGARRNGGK
+227 GSSSSSGRGGGGGRRKRKDERGSGAGNNKNAAREERQK
-240 KNDEGAGVVGRRGRG
+240 R
-255 RYGNDVTREQR
+255 QR
-266 RQRGQKPNNG
+266 RPKSSNIAN
-276 ALVAREKKM
+276 VARETKM

-306 EDEDDGKKDDM
+306 DDDNNEREEENEDGG
-317 NDESFETRF
+317 SFGGTRF
-326 ELKEGTSDVVKT
+326 ELKEGTSEVLKT
-338 SVSSEKTNGEKIN
+338 SSVSDDKTTNGEIID
-351 VPRIEQRDVNSN
+351 VPRIEQRDNN
-363 REAVLLPFLN
+363 NDKEAVLLTFLN

-431 MIACKNAGTPERAIE
+431 MIACRNAGTPERAIE
-446 VYDACRM
+446 VYDACRT

-462 MLLTIEC
+462 MLLTMEC

-481 VKEDIEER
+481 VKEDIEEQ

-495 KIFDQLLK
+495 KVFDQLLK

-533 MTSKSNLE
+533 MTSKSNVE

-567 DEMTSRGVAPSRET
+567 DEMTSQGVSPSRET

-606 QRGLAPRKST
+606 QKGLAPRKST

-743 ATKALTLLDE
+743 ATKALSLLDE

-796 NRGGTGS
+796 NRGGLGS

-821 GPGGAEAAVAA
+821 GPGGAEAAVSA

-848 MKTSLLDSER
+848 MKTSFIDSDR
-858 VELAIELFK
+858 VELAIELFQ
-867 SDEARRV
+867 SEEARRV
-874 CMYDDIDEALWKNG
+874 CQYDDIDEALWKND

-914 CENSSSKGGG
+914 CESSSSKGNR
-924 KTFANLPDEI
+924 TFADLPNEI

-950 VARAAGVNCDTEERG
+950 VARAAGVKCDTEEQG
-965 SSLYVTLP
+965 SALYVTLP
-973 KSSLKSLLKVRN
+973 KSSLKSFMKVRN

>member
-1 VTRTGFILIR
+1 MTRTGSILIR
-11 LQKLGALAL
+11 LQKLGALTL
-20 KKKKK
+20 KKKKQ
-25 KRALFEN
+25 RALFEN
-32 TQPPDSAQ
+32 TQPPNSAQ
-40 KKHHAKAV
+40 KKHTKAL

-53 VVIVIIMRAASS
+53 IIIIMRAASS

-88 PATKKTTRS
+88 PATKKTMCS
-97 EEITSSRILFVGARR
+97 EEITSSRVLFVDERR
-112 KDGRRTNAS
+112 RDRRRTNAS
-121 SSREKRLAF
+121 SSCEKRLAF
-130 SPGAATRALNK
+130 TGGATRALNK
-141 NAAAFG
+141 NAAALG

-188 DENFLPSSPPSLGG
+188 DENFLSSSSPSLGG

-210 DQALKTNV
+210 EQALKTNV

-255 RYGNDVTREQR
+255 RYGNDVVREQR

-306 EDEDDGKKDDM
+306 EDDEDDGKKDDV

-495 KIFDQLLK
+495 KVFDQLLK

-533 MTSKSNLE
+533 MTSKSNVE

-640 RLREE
+640 RLRVE

-743 ATKALTLLDE
+743 ATKALSLLDE

-842 GGSSSG
+842 GGSSYG

-874 CMYDDIDEALWKNG
+874 CMYDDVDEAMWKNG

-924 KTFANLPDEI
+924 RTFANLPDEI

-950 VARAAGVNCDTEERG
+950 VARAAGVNCETEEQG

>member
-1 VTRTGFILIR
+1 MRVPLSDGRRRFGE
-11 LQKLGALAL
+11 
-20 KKKKK
+20 KKKKIQ
-25 KRALFEN
+25 RC
-32 TQPPDSAQ
+32 
-40 KKHHAKAV
+40 
-48 VVDFI
+48 
-53 VVIVIIMRAASS
+53 AS
-65 LSASCSYS
+65 
-73 SKMKSSAFAPQQRFF
+73 R
-88 PATKKTTRS
+88 
-97 EEITSSRILFVGARR
+97 
-112 KDGRRTNAS
+112 NAS
-121 SSREKRLAF
+121 SGGSSR
-130 SPGAATRALNK
+130 SPF
-141 NAAAFG
+141 FG
-147 NNNVV
+147 NV
-152 LFSSYEEEE
+152 FASSSFDDDD
-161 EDSEDEE
+161 DSEDEE
-168 TKREKMEAIQY
+168 VLKRERLEAVQF
-179 AMQSFDVSS
+179 AMQSFDVS
-188 DENFLPSSPPSLGG
+188 DETFVAGVKVAEE
-202 GGGDGGEE
+202 EE
-210 DQALKTNV
+210 DREDALKTNV
-218 MEFVGAVRG
+218 AEFVGAVRG
-227 GSNKNGARRNGGK
+227 RSRSSSGRGGGGGRRKSNDERGSGAGNNNKNAAREERQK
-240 KNDEGAGVVGRRGRG
+240 R
-255 RYGNDVTREQR
+255 QR
-266 RQRGQKPNNG
+266 RPKSSNI
-276 ALVAREKKM
+276 AKVARETKM

-306 EDEDDGKKDDM
+306 DEDDNNEREENEDGG
-317 NDESFETRF
+317 SFGGTRF
-326 ELKEGTSDVVKT
+326 ELKEGTSEVLKT
-338 SVSSEKTNGEKIN
+338 SSVSDDKTTNGEKID
-351 VPRIEQRDVNSN
+351 VPRIEQRDNN
-363 REAVLLPFLN
+363 NDKEAVLLTFLN
-373 ENRML
+373 EIRML

-431 MIACKNAGTPERAIE
+431 MIACRNAGTPERAIE
-446 VYDACRM
+446 VYDACRT

-462 MLLTIEC
+462 MLLTMEC
-469 AVKAKKLQPAMR
+469 AVKAKKLKPAMR
-481 VKEDIEER
+481 VKEDIEEQ

-495 KIFDQLLK
+495 KVFDQLLK

-513 DRKGRSPKARLVRAC
+513 ERKGRSPKARLVRAC

-533 MTSKSNLE
+533 MTSKSNVE

-567 DEMTSRGVAPSRET
+567 DEMTSQGVSPSRET

-645 GSVEPNRAMF
+645 GSVEPNRAIF

-743 ATKALTLLDE
+743 ATKALSLLDE

-796 NRGGTGS
+796 NRGGLGS

-821 GPGGAEAAVAA
+821 GPGGAEAAVSA

-848 MKTSLLDSER
+848 MKTSFIDSDR
-858 VELAIELFK
+858 VELAIELFQ
-867 SDEARRV
+867 SEEARRV
-874 CMYDDIDEALWKNG
+874 CQYDDIDEALWKND

-914 CENSSSKGGG
+914 CESSSSKGNR
-924 KTFANLPDEI
+924 TFADLPNEI

-950 VARAAGVNCDTEERG
+950 VARAAGVKCDTEEQG
-965 SSLYVTLP
+965 SALYVTLP
-973 KSSLKSLLKVRN
+973 KSSLKSFMKVRN

>member
-1 VTRTGFILIR
+1 
-11 LQKLGALAL
+11 
-20 KKKKK
+20 
-25 KRALFEN
+25 
-32 TQPPDSAQ
+32 
-40 KKHHAKAV
+40 
-48 VVDFI
+48 
-53 VVIVIIMRAASS
+53 
-65 LSASCSYS
+65 
-73 SKMKSSAFAPQQRFF
+73 
-88 PATKKTTRS
+88 
-97 EEITSSRILFVGARR
+97 
-112 KDGRRTNAS
+112 
-121 SSREKRLAF
+121 
-130 SPGAATRALNK
+130 
-141 NAAAFG
+141 
-147 NNNVV
+147 
-152 LFSSYEEEE
+152 
-161 EDSEDEE
+161 
-168 TKREKMEAIQY
+168 
-179 AMQSFDVSS
+179 MQSFDVS
-188 DENFLPSSPPSLGG
+188 DETFVAGVKVAEEEE
-202 GGGDGGEE
+202 EE
-210 DQALKTNV
+210 DALKTNV
-218 MEFVGAVRG
+218 AEFVGAVRG
-227 GSNKNGARRNGGK
+227 GSSSSSGRGGGGGRRKSNDERGSGAGNNKNAAREERQK
-240 KNDEGAGVVGRRGRG
+240 R
-255 RYGNDVTREQR
+255 QR
-266 RQRGQKPNNG
+266 RSKSSNIAN
-276 ALVAREKKM
+276 VARETKM

-306 EDEDDGKKDDM
+306 DEDDNNEREENEDGG
-317 NDESFETRF
+317 SFGGTRF
-326 ELKEGTSDVVKT
+326 ELKEGTSEVLKT
-338 SVSSEKTNGEKIN
+338 SSVSDKTTNGEKID
-351 VPRIEQRDVNSN
+351 VPRIEQQDNN
-363 REAVLLPFLN
+363 NDKEAVLLTFLN
-373 ENRML
+373 ENRIL

-419 GITPVESTYVAV
+419 GTTPVESTYVAV
-431 MIACKNAGTPERAIE
+431 MIACRNAGTPERAIE
-446 VYDACRM
+446 VYDACRT

-462 MLLTIEC
+462 MLLTMEC

-481 VKEDIEER
+481 VKEDIEEQ

-495 KIFDQLLK
+495 KVFDQLLK

-533 MTSKSNLE
+533 MTSKSNVE

-567 DEMTSRGVAPSRET
+567 DEMTSQGVSPSRET

-743 ATKALTLLDE
+743 ATKALSLLDE

-775 GQAGRWEDARK
+775 GQAGRWEDARE

-796 NRGGTGS
+796 NRGGLGS

-821 GPGGAEAAVAA
+821 GPGGAEAAVSA

-848 MKTSLLDSER
+848 MKTSFIDSDR
-858 VELAIELFK
+858 VELAIELFQ
-867 SDEARRV
+867 SEEARRV
-874 CMYDDIDEALWKNG
+874 CQYDDIDEALWKND

-914 CENSSSKGGG
+914 CESSSSKGNR
-924 KTFANLPDEI
+924 TFADLPNEI

-950 VARAAGVNCDTEERG
+950 VARAAGVKCDTEEQG
-965 SSLYVTLP
+965 SALYVTLP
-973 KSSLKSLLKVRN
+973 KSSLKSFMKVRN

>member
-1 VTRTGFILIR
+1 MRVPLSDGRRRFGE
-11 LQKLGALAL
+11 
-20 KKKKK
+20 KKKK
-25 KRALFEN
+25 
-32 TQPPDSAQ
+32 TQ
-40 KKHHAKAV
+40 
-48 VVDFI
+48 
-53 VVIVIIMRAASS
+53 RCAS
-65 LSASCSYS
+65 
-73 SKMKSSAFAPQQRFF
+73 R
-88 PATKKTTRS
+88 
-97 EEITSSRILFVGARR
+97 
-112 KDGRRTNAS
+112 NAS
-121 SSREKRLAF
+121 SGGSSR
-130 SPGAATRALNK
+130 SPF
-141 NAAAFG
+141 FG
-147 NNNVV
+147 NVFV
-152 LFSSYEEEE
+152 SSSFDDDD
-161 EDSEDEE
+161 DSEDGEVL
-168 TKREKMEAIQY
+168 KRERLEAVQF
-179 AMQSFDVSS
+179 AMQSFDVS
-188 DENFLPSSPPSLGG
+188 DETFNAGVKVAEE
-202 GGGDGGEE
+202 EE
-210 DQALKTNV
+210 DREDALKTNV
-218 MEFVGAVRG
+218 AEFVGAVRG
-227 GSNKNGARRNGGK
+227 GSSSSSGRGGGGGRRKSKDERGSGAGNNKNAAREERQK
-240 KNDEGAGVVGRRGRG
+240 R
-255 RYGNDVTREQR
+255 QR
-266 RQRGQKPNNG
+266 RPKSSNIAN
-276 ALVAREKKM
+276 VARETKM

-306 EDEDDGKKDDM
+306 DDDNNEREEENEDGG
-317 NDESFETRF
+317 SFGGTRF
-326 ELKEGTSDVVKT
+326 ELKEGTSEVLKT
-338 SVSSEKTNGEKIN
+338 SSVSDDKTTNGEIID
-351 VPRIEQRDVNSN
+351 VPRIEQRDDNN
-363 REAVLLPFLN
+363 DKEAVLLTFLN

-431 MIACKNAGTPERAIE
+431 MIACRNAGTPERAIE
-446 VYDACRM
+446 VYDACRT

-462 MLLTIEC
+462 MLLTMEC

-481 VKEDIEER
+481 VKEDIEEQ

-495 KIFDQLLK
+495 KVFDQLLK

-533 MTSKSNLE
+533 MTSKSNVE

-567 DEMTSRGVAPSRET
+567 DEMTSQGVSPSRET

-743 ATKALTLLDE
+743 ATKALSLLDE

-796 NRGGTGS
+796 NRGGLGS

-821 GPGGAEAAVAA
+821 GPGGAEAAVSA

-848 MKTSLLDSER
+848 MKTSFIDSDR
-858 VELAIELFK
+858 VELAIELFQ
-867 SDEARRV
+867 SEEARRV
-874 CMYDDIDEALWKNG
+874 CQYDDIDEALWKND

-914 CENSSSKGGG
+914 CESSSSKGNR
-924 KTFANLPDEI
+924 TFADLPNEI

-950 VARAAGVNCDTEERG
+950 VARAAGVKCDTEEQG
-965 SSLYVTLP
+965 SALYVTLP
-973 KSSLKSLLKVRN
+973 KSSLKSFMKVRN

>member
-1 VTRTGFILIR
+1 
-11 LQKLGALAL
+11 
-20 KKKKK
+20 
-25 KRALFEN
+25 
-32 TQPPDSAQ
+32 
-40 KKHHAKAV
+40 
-48 VVDFI
+48 
-53 VVIVIIMRAASS
+53 MRASSS
-65 LSASCSYS
+65 LSASCSS
-73 SKMKSSAFAPQQRFF
+73 SSSSFHASCQKRIIRRG
-88 PATKKTTRS
+88 TNSRNS
-97 EEITSSRILFVGARR
+97 SSGGSSRSPFFGNVF
-112 KDGRRTNAS
+112 AS
-121 SSREKRLAF
+121 SSF
-130 SPGAATRALNK
+130 DDDD
-141 NAAAFG
+141 
-147 NNNVV
+147 
-152 LFSSYEEEE
+152 
-161 EDSEDEE
+161 DSEDEE
-168 TKREKMEAIQY
+168 VLKRERLEAVQF
-179 AMQSFDVSS
+179 AMQSFDVS
-188 DENFLPSSPPSLGG
+188 DETFGAGG
-202 GGGDGGEE
+202 KVAEEE
-210 DQALKTNV
+210 DREDALKTNV
-218 MEFVGAVRG
+218 AEFVGAVRG
-227 GSNKNGARRNGGK
+227 GSSSSSGRGGGGGRRKSKDDGSGAGNNKNAAREERQK
-240 KNDEGAGVVGRRGRG
+240 R
-255 RYGNDVTREQR
+255 QR
-266 RQRGQKPNNG
+266 RPKSSNIAN
-276 ALVAREKKM
+276 VARKTKM

-306 EDEDDGKKDDM
+306 DDDNNEREEENEDGG
-317 NDESFETRF
+317 SFGGTRF
-326 ELKEGTSDVVKT
+326 ELKEGTSEVLKT
-338 SVSSEKTNGEKIN
+338 SSVSDDKTTNGEKID
-351 VPRIEQRDVNSN
+351 VPRIEQRDNN
-363 REAVLLPFLN
+363 NDKEAVLLTFLN

-431 MIACKNAGTPERAIE
+431 MIACRNAGTPERAIE
-446 VYDACRM
+446 VYDACRT

-462 MLLTIEC
+462 MLLTMEC

-481 VKEDIEER
+481 VKEDIEEQ

-495 KIFDQLLK
+495 KVFDQLLK

-533 MTSKSNLE
+533 MTSKSNVE

-567 DEMTSRGVAPSRET
+567 DEMTSQGVSPSRET

-743 ATKALTLLDE
+743 ATKALSLLDE

-796 NRGGTGS
+796 NRGGLGS

-821 GPGGAEAAVAA
+821 GPGGAEAAVSA

-848 MKTSLLDSER
+848 MKTSFIDSDR
-858 VELAIELFK
+858 VELAIELFQ
-867 SDEARRV
+867 SEEARRV
-874 CMYDDIDEALWKNG
+874 CQYDDIDEALWKND

-914 CENSSSKGGG
+914 CESSSSKGNR
-924 KTFANLPDEI
+924 TFADLPNEI

-950 VARAAGVNCDTEERG
+950 VARAAGVKCDTEEQG
-965 SSLYVTLP
+965 SALYVTLP

>member
-1 VTRTGFILIR
+1 MRVPLSDGRRRFGE
-11 LQKLGALAL
+11 
-20 KKKKK
+20 KKKK
-25 KRALFEN
+25 
-32 TQPPDSAQ
+32 TQ
-40 KKHHAKAV
+40 
-48 VVDFI
+48 
-53 VVIVIIMRAASS
+53 RCAS
-65 LSASCSYS
+65 
-73 SKMKSSAFAPQQRFF
+73 R
-88 PATKKTTRS
+88 
-97 EEITSSRILFVGARR
+97 
-112 KDGRRTNAS
+112 NAS
-121 SSREKRLAF
+121 SGGSSR
-130 SPGAATRALNK
+130 SPF
-141 NAAAFG
+141 FG
-147 NNNVV
+147 NV
-152 LFSSYEEEE
+152 FASSSFDDDD
-161 EDSEDEE
+161 DSEDEE
-168 TKREKMEAIQY
+168 VLKRERLEAVQF
-179 AMQSFDVSS
+179 AMQSFDVS
-188 DENFLPSSPPSLGG
+188 DETFNAGVKVAE
-202 GGGDGGEE
+202 EE
-210 DQALKTNV
+210 DDRDDALKTNV
-218 MEFVGAVRG
+218 AEFVGAVRG
-227 GSNKNGARRNGGK
+227 GSSSSSGRGGGGKRRKSKDERGSGAGNNKNAAREERQK
-240 KNDEGAGVVGRRGRG
+240 R
-255 RYGNDVTREQR
+255 QR
-266 RQRGQKPNNG
+266 RPKSSNIAN
-276 ALVAREKKM
+276 VARETKM

-306 EDEDDGKKDDM
+306 DDDNNEREGENEDGG
-317 NDESFETRF
+317 SFGGTRF
-326 ELKEGTSDVVKT
+326 ELKEGTSEVLKT
-338 SVSSEKTNGEKIN
+338 SSVSDDKTTNGEIID
-351 VPRIEQRDVNSN
+351 VPRIEQRDNN
-363 REAVLLPFLN
+363 NDKEAVLLTFLN

-419 GITPVESTYVAV
+419 GITPVESTYAAV
-431 MIACKNAGTPERAIE
+431 MIACRNAGTPERAIE
-446 VYDACRM
+446 VYDACRT

-462 MLLTIEC
+462 MLLTMEC

-481 VKEDIEER
+481 VKEDIEEQ

-495 KIFDQLLK
+495 KVFDQLLK

-533 MTSKSNLE
+533 MTSKSNVE

-567 DEMTSRGVAPSRET
+567 DEMTSQGVSPSRET

-606 QRGLAPRKST
+606 QKGLAPRKST

-743 ATKALTLLDE
+743 ATKALSLLDE

-796 NRGGTGS
+796 NRGGLGS

-821 GPGGAEAAVAA
+821 GPGGAEAAVSA

-848 MKTSLLDSER
+848 MKTSFIDSDR
-858 VELAIELFK
+858 VELAIELFQ
-867 SDEARRV
+867 SEEARRV
-874 CMYDDIDEALWKNG
+874 CQYDDIDEALWKND

-914 CENSSSKGGG
+914 CESSSSKGNR
-924 KTFANLPDEI
+924 TFADLPNEI

-950 VARAAGVNCDTEERG
+950 VARAAGVKCDTEEQG
-965 SSLYVTLP
+965 SALYVTLP
-973 KSSLKSLLKVRN
+973 KSSLKSFMKVRN

>member
-1 VTRTGFILIR
+1 LVNRTTMRVPLSDGRRRF
-11 LQKLGALAL
+11 GE
-20 KKKKK
+20 KKKK
-25 KRALFEN
+25 
-32 TQPPDSAQ
+32 TQ
-40 KKHHAKAV
+40 
-48 VVDFI
+48 
-53 VVIVIIMRAASS
+53 RCAS
-65 LSASCSYS
+65 
-73 SKMKSSAFAPQQRFF
+73 R
-88 PATKKTTRS
+88 
-97 EEITSSRILFVGARR
+97 
-112 KDGRRTNAS
+112 NAS
-121 SSREKRLAF
+121 SGGSSR
-130 SPGAATRALNK
+130 SPF
-141 NAAAFG
+141 FG
-147 NNNVV
+147 NV
-152 LFSSYEEEE
+152 FASSSFDDDD
-161 EDSEDEE
+161 DSEDEE
-168 TKREKMEAIQY
+168 VLKRERLEAVQF
-179 AMQSFDVSS
+179 AMQSFDVS
-188 DENFLPSSPPSLGG
+188 DETFNAGVKVAE
-202 GGGDGGEE
+202 EE
-210 DQALKTNV
+210 DDRDDALKTNV
-218 MEFVGAVRG
+218 AEFVGAVRG
-227 GSNKNGARRNGGK
+227 GSSSSSGRGGGGGRRKSKDERGSGAGNNKNAAREERQK
-240 KNDEGAGVVGRRGRG
+240 R
-255 RYGNDVTREQR
+255 QR
-266 RQRGQKPNNG
+266 RPKSSNIAN
-276 ALVAREKKM
+276 VARETKM

-306 EDEDDGKKDDM
+306 DDDNNEREEENEDGG
-317 NDESFETRF
+317 SFGGTRF
-326 ELKEGTSDVVKT
+326 ELKEGTSEVLKT
-338 SVSSEKTNGEKIN
+338 SSVSDDKTTNGEIID
-351 VPRIEQRDVNSN
+351 VPRIEQRDNN
-363 REAVLLPFLN
+363 NDKEAVLLTFLN

-431 MIACKNAGTPERAIE
+431 MIACRNAGTPERAIE
-446 VYDACRM
+446 VYDACRT

-462 MLLTIEC
+462 MLLTMEC

-481 VKEDIEER
+481 VKEDIEEQ

-495 KIFDQLLK
+495 KVFDQLLK

-533 MTSKSNLE
+533 MTSKSNVE

-567 DEMTSRGVAPSRET
+567 DEMTSQGVSPSRET

-743 ATKALTLLDE
+743 ATKALSLLDE

-796 NRGGTGS
+796 NRGGLGS

-821 GPGGAEAAVAA
+821 GPGGAEAAVSA

-848 MKTSLLDSER
+848 MKTSFIDSDR
-858 VELAIELFK
+858 VELAIELFQ
-867 SDEARRV
+867 SEEARRV
-874 CMYDDIDEALWKNG
+874 CQYDDIDEALWKND

-914 CENSSSKGGG
+914 CESSSSKGNR
-924 KTFANLPDEI
+924 TFADLPNEI

-950 VARAAGVNCDTEERG
+950 VARAAGVKCDTEEQG
-965 SSLYVTLP
+965 SALYVTLP
-973 KSSLKSLLKVRN
+973 KSSLKSFMKVRN

>member
-1 VTRTGFILIR
+1 MRVPLSDGRRRFGE
-11 LQKLGALAL
+11 
-20 KKKKK
+20 KKKK
-25 KRALFEN
+25 
-32 TQPPDSAQ
+32 TQ
-40 KKHHAKAV
+40 
-48 VVDFI
+48 
-53 VVIVIIMRAASS
+53 RCAS
-65 LSASCSYS
+65 
-73 SKMKSSAFAPQQRFF
+73 R
-88 PATKKTTRS
+88 
-97 EEITSSRILFVGARR
+97 
-112 KDGRRTNAS
+112 NAS
-121 SSREKRLAF
+121 SGGSSR
-130 SPGAATRALNK
+130 SPF
-141 NAAAFG
+141 FG
-147 NNNVV
+147 NV
-152 LFSSYEEEE
+152 FASSSFDDDD
-161 EDSEDEE
+161 DSEDEE
-168 TKREKMEAIQY
+168 VLKRERLEAVQF
-179 AMQSFDVSS
+179 AMQSFDVS
-188 DENFLPSSPPSLGG
+188 DETFGAGG
-202 GGGDGGEE
+202 KVAEEE
-210 DQALKTNV
+210 DGEDALKTNV
-218 MEFVGAVRG
+218 AEFVGAVRG
-227 GSNKNGARRNGGK
+227 GSSSSSGRGGGGGRRKSKDERGSGAGNNKNAAREERQK
-240 KNDEGAGVVGRRGRG
+240 R
-255 RYGNDVTREQR
+255 QR
-266 RQRGQKPNNG
+266 RPKSSNIAN
-276 ALVAREKKM
+276 VARETKM

-306 EDEDDGKKDDM
+306 DDDNNKREEENEDGG
-317 NDESFETRF
+317 SFGGTRF
-326 ELKEGTSDVVKT
+326 ELKEGTSEVLKT
-338 SVSSEKTNGEKIN
+338 SSVSDDKTTNGEKID
-351 VPRIEQRDVNSN
+351 VPRIEQRDNN
-363 REAVLLPFLN
+363 NDKEAVLLTFLN

-431 MIACKNAGTPERAIE
+431 MIACRNAGTPERAIE
-446 VYDACRM
+446 VYDACRT

-462 MLLTIEC
+462 MLLTMEC

-481 VKEDIEER
+481 VKEDIEEQ

-495 KIFDQLLK
+495 KVFDQLLK

-533 MTSKSNLE
+533 MTSKSNVE

-567 DEMTSRGVAPSRET
+567 DEMTSQGVSPSRET

-743 ATKALTLLDE
+743 ATKALSLLDE

-796 NRGGTGS
+796 NRGGLGS

-821 GPGGAEAAVAA
+821 GPGGAEAAVSA

-848 MKTSLLDSER
+848 MKTSFIDSDR
-858 VELAIELFK
+858 VELAIELFQ
-867 SDEARRV
+867 SEEARRV
-874 CMYDDIDEALWKNG
+874 CQYDDIDEALWKND

-914 CENSSSKGGG
+914 CESSSSKGNR
-924 KTFANLPDEI
+924 TFADLPNEI

-950 VARAAGVNCDTEERG
+950 VARAAGVKCDTEEQG
-965 SSLYVTLP
+965 SALYVTLP
-973 KSSLKSLLKVRN
+973 KSSLKSFMKVRN

>member
-1 VTRTGFILIR
+1 MRVPLSDGRRRFGE
-11 LQKLGALAL
+11 
-20 KKKKK
+20 KKKK
-25 KRALFEN
+25 
-32 TQPPDSAQ
+32 TQ
-40 KKHHAKAV
+40 
-48 VVDFI
+48 
-53 VVIVIIMRAASS
+53 RCAS
-65 LSASCSYS
+65 
-73 SKMKSSAFAPQQRFF
+73 R
-88 PATKKTTRS
+88 
-97 EEITSSRILFVGARR
+97 
-112 KDGRRTNAS
+112 NAS
-121 SSREKRLAF
+121 SGGSSR
-130 SPGAATRALNK
+130 SPF
-141 NAAAFG
+141 FG
-147 NNNVV
+147 NV
-152 LFSSYEEEE
+152 FASSSFDDDD
-161 EDSEDEE
+161 DSEDEE
-168 TKREKMEAIQY
+168 VLKRERLEAVQF
-179 AMQSFDVSS
+179 AMQSFDVS
-188 DENFLPSSPPSLGG
+188 DETFIAGVKVAE
-202 GGGDGGEE
+202 EE
-210 DQALKTNV
+210 DREDALKTNV
-218 MEFVGAVRG
+218 AEFVGAVRG
-227 GSNKNGARRNGGK
+227 GSSSSSGRGGGGKRRKSKDERGSGAGNNKNAAREERQK
-240 KNDEGAGVVGRRGRG
+240 R
-255 RYGNDVTREQR
+255 QR
-266 RQRGQKPNNG
+266 RPKSSNIAN
-276 ALVAREKKM
+276 VARETKM

-306 EDEDDGKKDDM
+306 DDDNNEREEENEDGG
-317 NDESFETRF
+317 SFGGTRF
-326 ELKEGTSDVVKT
+326 ELKEGTSEVLKT
-338 SVSSEKTNGEKIN
+338 SSVSDDKTTNGEIID
-351 VPRIEQRDVNSN
+351 VPRIEQRDNN
-363 REAVLLPFLN
+363 NDKEAVLLTFLN

-431 MIACKNAGTPERAIE
+431 MIACRNAGTPERAIE
-446 VYDACRM
+446 VYDACRT

-462 MLLTIEC
+462 MLLTMEC

-481 VKEDIEER
+481 VKEDIEEQ

-495 KIFDQLLK
+495 KVFDQLLK

-533 MTSKSNLE
+533 MTSKSNVE

-567 DEMTSRGVAPSRET
+567 DEMTSQGVSPSRET

-606 QRGLAPRKST
+606 QKGLAPRKST

-743 ATKALTLLDE
+743 ATKALSLLDE

-796 NRGGTGS
+796 NRGGLGS

-821 GPGGAEAAVAA
+821 GPGGAEAAVSA

-848 MKTSLLDSER
+848 MKTSFIDSDR
-858 VELAIELFK
+858 VELAIELFQ
-867 SDEARRV
+867 SEEARRV
-874 CMYDDIDEALWKNG
+874 CQYDDIDEALWKND

-914 CENSSSKGGG
+914 CESSSSKGNR
-924 KTFANLPDEI
+924 TFADLPNEI

-950 VARAAGVNCDTEERG
+950 VARAAGVKCDTEEQG
-965 SSLYVTLP
+965 SALYVTLP
-973 KSSLKSLLKVRN
+973 KSSLKSFMKVRN

>member
-1 VTRTGFILIR
+1 MSLPLSNGRRRFGE
-11 LQKLGALAL
+11 
-20 KKKKK
+20 KKKKIP
-25 KRALFEN
+25 RC
-32 TQPPDSAQ
+32 
-40 KKHHAKAV
+40 
-48 VVDFI
+48 
-53 VVIVIIMRAASS
+53 ASRN
-65 LSASCSYS
+65 S
-73 SKMKSSAFAPQQRFF
+73 SSGG
-88 PATKKTTRS
+88 
-97 EEITSSRILFVGARR
+97 SSRSPFFGNVF
-112 KDGRRTNAS
+112 AS
-121 SSREKRLAF
+121 SSF
-130 SPGAATRALNK
+130 DDDD
-141 NAAAFG
+141 
-147 NNNVV
+147 
-152 LFSSYEEEE
+152 
-161 EDSEDEE
+161 DSEDEE
-168 TKREKMEAIQY
+168 VLKRERLEAVQF
-179 AMQSFDVSS
+179 AMQSFDVS
-188 DENFLPSSPPSLGG
+188 DETFGAGG
-202 GGGDGGEE
+202 KVAEEE
-210 DQALKTNV
+210 DREDALKTNV
-218 MEFVGAVRG
+218 AEFVGAVRG
-227 GSNKNGARRNGGK
+227 GSSSSSGRGGGGGRRKSKDERGSGAGNNKNAAREERQK
-240 KNDEGAGVVGRRGRG
+240 R
-255 RYGNDVTREQR
+255 QR
-266 RQRGQKPNNG
+266 RPKSSNIAN
-276 ALVAREKKM
+276 VARETKM

-306 EDEDDGKKDDM
+306 DDDNNEREEENEDGG
-317 NDESFETRF
+317 SFGGTRF
-326 ELKEGTSDVVKT
+326 ELKEGTSEVLKT
-338 SVSSEKTNGEKIN
+338 SSVSDDKTTNGEKID
-351 VPRIEQRDVNSN
+351 VPRIEQRDNN
-363 REAVLLPFLN
+363 NDKEAVLLTFLN

-431 MIACKNAGTPERAIE
+431 MIACRNAGTPERAIE
-446 VYDACRM
+446 VYDACRT
-453 SGIEVSKRT
+453 SGIEVSKQT
-462 MLLTIEC
+462 MLLTMEC

-481 VKEDIEER
+481 VKEDIEEQ

-495 KIFDQLLK
+495 KVFDQLLK

-533 MTSKSNLE
+533 MTSKSNVE

-567 DEMTSRGVAPSRET
+567 DEMTSQGVSPSRET

-743 ATKALTLLDE
+743 ATKALSLLDE

-796 NRGGTGS
+796 NRGGLGS

-821 GPGGAEAAVAA
+821 GPGGAEAAVSA

-848 MKTSLLDSER
+848 MKTSFIDSDR
-858 VELAIELFK
+858 VELAIELFR
-867 SDEARRV
+867 SEEARRV
-874 CMYDDIDEALWKNG
+874 CQYDDIDEALWKND

-914 CENSSSKGGG
+914 CESSSSKGNR
-924 KTFANLPDEI
+924 TFADLPNEI

-950 VARAAGVNCDTEERG
+950 VARAAGVKCDTEEQG
-965 SSLYVTLP
+965 SALYVTLP
-973 KSSLKSLLKVRN
+973 KSSLKSFMKVRN